1 MRKEKV
7 MKKRMI
13 AWLLCAC
20 MTFTAAP
27 EMLLADVAAKGQ
39 QTQEENSPS
48 ENNSVK
54 IQTGDQENES
64 DQEDE
69 KSAGSEHIE
78 TETGRSEEKTQNSE
92 RLTEE
97 KEEWENQEQ
106 TEITEETEI
115 AESEQTEESVETE
128 LTEETEGIEESEVSE
143 ETEVVTEETESIEL
157 TAEEQEQ
164 IEQEIIDEISVFSAS
179 SSYNITE
186 EQLYMLAPSYLNNK
200 AYDDIIAKCGDMSL
214 DAINSVSATDETVA
228 SFMYS
233 IKTGSSVLWKEF
245 WSKCNLG
252 DNTYESFEKQAA
264 REVVYEYLQANQDLT
279 KTAGKVEENLKV
291 VNKVYDFLKDKDKE
305 AYRKTLVENNKNKL
319 MSDEKIGEMVDG
331 LYENMDLFM
340 KFTNDTNEIFLMV
353 SGMIEIQE
361 IEVQAIDDLMIIH
374 EHVKDPSIYNELIAL
389 RNEIVENP
397 AQYIVDHYLSDKV
410 LSALQKEAKKA
421 AGSIVSGM
429 FDYSSL
435 PWGIVNKAAGMIA
448 SVYERYNPSVSD
460 IVYSSLLY
468 QYWMDSNR
476 AVAHYQH
483 LFYTGKGTTDD
494 MRYLEAAVNFNA
506 ACTKML
512 LSKSKNLVKS
522 RDKRLYSK
530 MDCWESSMGSEVNYE
545 LYINSC
551 LSNATKAVNDGTL
564 TIRDDSAT
572 IRDNHGNVI
581 DENYDSTAS
590 IKAKFA
596 AIQSQYKPNAG
607 QTWNGD
613 WGGAIQCF
621 GFARMIFYQLF
632 GCNMPNRY
640 YGNAKYKYQS
650 EENVDLVGQI
660 SGSSVTTD
668 SVKNLLQQGKLG
680 DIIQACGSGNGGQHT
695 MVFVSADDNG
705 VTVYDCN
712 ARLSASEPAC
722 VIHQWTIKW
731 STWASYYGSG
741 DSSSENGISLYR
753 ASNYAQIYGDGDGM
767 FYDDSVNFVIEN
779 GVLKKYNGWQTFVE
793 IPDTVTAIGDEAFKN
808 NTSMV
813 SVSIPDSVKSIG
825 DSAFYG
831 CTSLL
836 GVVIPDSV
844 EKIASYAFQ
853 KCSKLASVY
862 LPVNEKFTVIR
873 QLMFHSCTSL
883 KKIVIPDN
891 VTDIEGNAFAE
902 CTELS
907 SVTLSKNLKTMRWK
921 VFRNDNKLTEIEI
934 PKSLEECRYGVNSAS
949 IDGGAFEGC
958 ANLKTVTFEEGT
970 TEIAEG
976 LFAGC
981 TGIEQITIPDT
992 VTVIESGAFGGCINL
1007 TGIQIP
1013 DSVTEIQGHAFG
1025 YCSSLKTV
1033 KLSENLEGIG
1043 LYAFENCN
1051 VLKSIEIPDSVTAI
1065 DGNAFAECT
1074 ELSSV
1079 TLSKNLKTMRWKVF
1093 RNDNKLTEIEIPKSL
1108 EECRY
1113 GVNSASIDGG
1123 AFEGCANLKT
1133 VTFEEGTT
1141 EIAEGLFAGC
1151 TGIEQITIPDTV
1163 TVIESGAFGGCI
1175 NLTGIQIPDSVTEI
1189 QGHAF
1194 GYCSSLKTV
1203 KLSENLEGIGLY
1215 AFENCNVLKSI
1226 EIPDS
1231 VTAIDGNAFAECTE
1245 LSSVTLS
1252 KNLKTMR
1259 WKVFR
1264 NDNKLTEIE
1273 IPKSL
1278 EECRYSVNSASIDGG
1293 PFEGCANLKTITFEE
1308 GTTEIAEGLFAGCTG
1323 IEQIKIPNT
1332 VTVIESG
1339 AFGGCINLKEI
1350 DVPNSVTEIQRSAF
1364 EYCSSLRTAKLSENL
1379 KSIGMYS
1386 FNNCTSLTEVHLSD
1400 ILKEIPA
1407 STFSGCKKLTT
1418 INFPST
1424 LTTIGDSAFY
1434 GCESLPEAILPSG
1447 VEKIESNAFKN
1458 CKSLKKAV
1466 VPDTVSSIGSS
1477 AFYGCEALTDITLG
1491 SKLKKIDSQTFYGCT
1506 ALPSIVIPYNVT
1518 TIGDSAFVN
1527 CTKLTQI
1534 TVPRNTTSIES
1545 NAFSYPRKMTMYG
1558 PSGCYAQTYAN
1569 GKGIKYVAQ
1578 DIHATSIRLDI
1589 TNKTAEYYDE
1599 FQLTATI
1606 APQNFTDAVT
1616 WTSSNE
1622 DVATVSD
1629 TGYVE
1634 VCGVGTA
1641 VITVTAGNVKAACTV
1656 TVPQLIDWIEFDE
1669 DEIEL
1674 KSGETYQLRPD
1685 ISPSNA
1691 TNKKLKY
1698 TSSDTKVAEVSA
1710 SGLVTAKSEGEA
1722 RIRAA
1727 ATDGSDEYAVCYVT
1741 VTGKAKVTG
1750 ITLNQTSATLGRGKK
1765 LALKTAISPSYA
1777 SNKKVVWKSANTK
1790 VATVDG
1796 SGNVTAKAP
1805 GRTKITVTSA
1815 ENSSYQASC
1824 TVTVPYNIT
1833 YKLNKGKNNAS
1844 NPSTYYGKKITLK
1857 NPSRKGYTFA
1867 GWYTDAKFKKKIK
1880 TIESS
1885 AKCDYTLYAKWT
1897 KVNVAKVSITSA
1909 KNSKSKQILLKYK
1922 KISGIK
1928 GYEISYSTDKKFKKA
1943 VTRKNTTKTSYTI
1956 SKLKKGKT
1964 YYVRIRAYKVDS
1976 TGKKVYG
1983 KYTSVKKVKVS
1994 K

>member
-39 QTQEENSPS
+39 QTQE
-48 ENNSVK
+48 
-54 IQTGDQENES
+54 
-64 DQEDE
+64 DE
-69 KSAGSEHIE
+69 KSAGTGQTE
-78 TETGRSEEKTQNSE
+78 TETDRLEEEDQNSE
-92 RLTEE
+92 KLTEE
-97 KEEWENQEQ
+97 KEEIENQEQ
-106 TEITEETEI
+106 TEITEETETT
-115 AESEQTEESVETE
+115 ESESTEETVETE

-214 DAINSVSATDETVA
+214 EAINSVSATDETVA

-233 IKTGSSVLWKEF
+233 IKTGSSVLWSEF

-264 REVVYEYLQANQDLT
+264 RKVVYEYLQANQNLT
-279 KTAGKVEENLKV
+279 KTAGEVEKNLKV

-319 MSDEKIGEMVDG
+319 LSDEKIGEMVDG
-331 LYENMDLFM
+331 LYENMDMFM

-397 AQYIVDHYLSDKV
+397 AQYIVDHYMSDKV
-410 LSALQKEAKKA
+410 LSVLQKEAKKA
-421 AGSIVSGM
+421 AGSIVSGV

-448 SVYERYNPSVSD
+448 SVYECYNPSVSD

-551 LSNATKAVNDGTL
+551 LSNATKAVKDGTL
-564 TIRDDSAT
+564 TIKDDSAT
-572 IRDNHGNVI
+572 IRDNNGNVI

-596 AIQSQYKPNAG
+596 AIQSQYKPNVG

-621 GFARMIFYQLF
+621 GFARMVFYQLF

-668 SVKNLLQQGKLG
+668 SAKNLLQQGKLG

-793 IPDTVTAIGDEAFKN
+793 IPDTVTSIGDEAFKN

-844 EKIASYAFQ
+844 EKTGRCAFQ
-853 KCSKLASVY
+853 KCSKLASAY
-862 LPVNEKFTVIR
+862 LPVNEKFTYMNAY
-873 QLMFHSCTSL
+873 MFESCTSL
-883 KKIVIPDN
+883 KKIEIPDN
-891 VTDIEGNAFAE
+891 VTGIDGAAFAE
-902 CTELS
+902 CKKLS
-907 SVTLSKNLKTMRWK
+907 DVVLSKNLKTMGWQ
-921 VFRNDNKLTEIEI
+921 VFGNDNKLTEIEI
-934 PKSLEECRYGVNSAS
+934 PKSLEECRYYRNNDS
-949 IDGGAFEGC
+949 IDGGTFDNC
-958 ANLKTVTFEEGT
+958 ANLKTVMFEDGT

-1007 TGIQIP
+1007 KEIVVP
-1013 DSVTEIQGHAFG
+1013 DNVTEIQSSAFE

-1033 KLSENLEGIG
+1033 KLSENLERIG
-1043 LYAFENCN
+1043 VYAFGDCD
-1051 VLKSIEIPDSVTAI
+1051 VLKSIKIPDSVLDI
-1065 DGNAFAECT
+1065 DGAAFAECK
-1074 ELSSV
+1074 ELSDV
-1079 TLSKNLKTMRWKVF
+1079 VLSKNLKTMGWQVF
-1093 RNDNKLTEIEIPKSL
+1093 GNDNKLTEIEIPKSL

-1113 GVNSASIDGG
+1113 YRNNDSIDGG
-1123 AFEGCANLKT
+1123 TFDNCANLKT
-1133 VTFEEGTT
+1133 VTFEERTT

-1151 TGIEQITIPDTV
+1151 TGIEQIRIPD
-1163 TVIESGAFGGCI
+1163 
-1175 NLTGIQIPDSVTEI
+1175 
-1189 QGHAF
+1189 
-1194 GYCSSLKTV
+1194 
-1203 KLSENLEGIGLY
+1203 
-1215 AFENCNVLKSI
+1215 
-1226 EIPDS
+1226 
-1231 VTAIDGNAFAECTE
+1231 
-1245 LSSVTLS
+1245 
-1252 KNLKTMR
+1252 
-1259 WKVFR
+1259 
-1264 NDNKLTEIE
+1264 
-1273 IPKSL
+1273 
-1278 EECRYSVNSASIDGG
+1278 
-1293 PFEGCANLKTITFEE
+1293 
-1308 GTTEIAEGLFAGCTG
+1308 
-1323 IEQIKIPNT
+1323 T

-1364 EYCSSLRTAKLSENL
+1364 EYCSSLKTAKLSENL

-1400 ILKEIPA
+1400 ILKEIP
-1407 STFSGCKKLTT
+1407 SNTFSGCKKLTT

-1727 ATDGSDEYAVCYVT
+1727 ETDGSDEYAVCYVT
-1741 VTGKAKVTG
+1741 VAGKAKVTG

-1765 LALKTAISPSYA
+1765 LALKAAISPSYA

-1897 KVNVAKVSITSA
+1897 KVNVAKVSITFA

>member
-39 QTQEENSPS
+39 QTQE
-48 ENNSVK
+48 
-54 IQTGDQENES
+54 
-64 DQEDE
+64 DE
-69 KSAGSEHIE
+69 KSAGTGQTE
-78 TETGRSEEKTQNSE
+78 TETDRLEEEDQNSE
-92 RLTEE
+92 KLTEE
-97 KEEWENQEQ
+97 KEEIENQEQ
-106 TEITEETEI
+106 TEITEETETT
-115 AESEQTEESVETE
+115 ESESTEETVETE

-214 DAINSVSATDETVA
+214 EAINSVSATDETVA

-233 IKTGSSVLWKEF
+233 IKTGSSVLWSEF

-264 REVVYEYLQANQDLT
+264 RKVVYEYLQANQNLT
-279 KTAGKVEENLKV
+279 KTAGEVEKNLKV

-319 MSDEKIGEMVDG
+319 LSDEKIGEMVDG
-331 LYENMDLFM
+331 LYENMDMFM

-397 AQYIVDHYLSDKV
+397 AQYIVDHYMSDKV
-410 LSALQKEAKKA
+410 LSVLQKEAKKA
-421 AGSIVSGM
+421 AGSIVSGV

-551 LSNATKAVNDGTL
+551 LSNATKAVKDGTL
-564 TIRDDSAT
+564 TIKDDSAT
-572 IRDNHGNVI
+572 IRDNNGNVI

-596 AIQSQYKPNAG
+596 AIQSQYKPNVG

-621 GFARMIFYQLF
+621 GFARMVFYQLF

-668 SVKNLLQQGKLG
+668 SAKNLLQQGKLG

-793 IPDTVTAIGDEAFKN
+793 IPDTVTSIGDEAFKN

-844 EKIASYAFQ
+844 EKTGRCAFQ
-853 KCSKLASVY
+853 KCSKLASAY
-862 LPVNEKFTVIR
+862 LPVNEKFTYMNAY
-873 QLMFHSCTSL
+873 MFESCTSL
-883 KKIVIPDN
+883 KKIEIPDN
-891 VTDIEGNAFAE
+891 VTGIDGAAFAE
-902 CTELS
+902 CKKLS
-907 SVTLSKNLKTMRWK
+907 DVVLSKNLKTMGWQ
-921 VFRNDNKLTEIEI
+921 VFGNDNKLTEIEI
-934 PKSLEECRYGVNSAS
+934 PKSLEECRYYRNNDS
-949 IDGGAFEGC
+949 IDGGTFDNC
-958 ANLKTVTFEEGT
+958 ANLKTVMFEDGT

-1007 TGIQIP
+1007 KEIVVP
-1013 DSVTEIQGHAFG
+1013 DNVTEIQSSAFE

-1033 KLSENLEGIG
+1033 KLSENLERIG
-1043 LYAFENCN
+1043 VYAFGDCD
-1051 VLKSIEIPDSVTAI
+1051 VLKSIKIPDSVLDI
-1065 DGNAFAECT
+1065 DGAAFAECK
-1074 ELSSV
+1074 ELSDV
-1079 TLSKNLKTMRWKVF
+1079 VLSKNLKTMGWQVF
-1093 RNDNKLTEIEIPKSL
+1093 GNDNKLTEIEIPKSL

-1113 GVNSASIDGG
+1113 YRNNDSIDGG
-1123 AFEGCANLKT
+1123 TFDNCANLKT
-1133 VTFEEGTT
+1133 VMFEDGTT

-1175 NLTGIQIPDSVTEI
+1175 NL
-1189 QGHAF
+1189 
-1194 GYCSSLKTV
+1194 
-1203 KLSENLEGIGLY
+1203 
-1215 AFENCNVLKSI
+1215 
-1226 EIPDS
+1226 
-1231 VTAIDGNAFAECTE
+1231 
-1245 LSSVTLS
+1245 
-1252 KNLKTMR
+1252 
-1259 WKVFR
+1259 
-1264 NDNKLTEIE
+1264 
-1273 IPKSL
+1273 
-1278 EECRYSVNSASIDGG
+1278 
-1293 PFEGCANLKTITFEE
+1293 
-1308 GTTEIAEGLFAGCTG
+1308 
-1323 IEQIKIPNT
+1323 
-1332 VTVIESG
+1332 
-1339 AFGGCINLKEI
+1339 KEI

-1364 EYCSSLRTAKLSENL
+1364 EYCSSLKTAKLSENL

-1400 ILKEIPA
+1400 ILKEIP
-1407 STFSGCKKLTT
+1407 SNTFSGCKKLTT

-1424 LTTIGDSAFY
+1424 LTTIEDSAFS

-1534 TVPRNTTSIES
+1534 TVPRNTASIES

-1765 LALKTAISPSYA
+1765 LALKAAISPSYA

>member
-1 MRKEKV
+1 

-39 QTQEENSPS
+39 QTQE
-48 ENNSVK
+48 
-54 IQTGDQENES
+54 
-64 DQEDE
+64 DE
-69 KSAGSEHIE
+69 KSAGTGQTE
-78 TETGRSEEKTQNSE
+78 TETDRLEEEDQNSE
-92 RLTEE
+92 KLTEE
-97 KEEWENQEQ
+97 KEEIENQEQ
-106 TEITEETEI
+106 TEITEETETT
-115 AESEQTEESVETE
+115 ESESTEETESAETE
-128 LTEETEGIEESEVSE
+128 LTEETEMIEESEAPE
-143 ETEVVTEETESIEL
+143 ETEDVTEETES
-157 TAEEQEQ
+157 AEE
-164 IEQEIIDEISVFSAS
+164 ILKRALSGDEISRIAWVEELITLFDLTVEEDNYPDNYYSDISADDSFYRDVMVACEYGMIDLAAGEEFRPEDAVTREFAAQTMNAMLGFVPETDSYTYQDTADVTYKEAAQVAIDRGWVTVSGDKFLPGQSLTTKEHDAMIADAKQVLSDAQIETGKENTCTFASGVVIVPEGTAVSIDVDGTVMIENCPVTITQGTTFAVYVNDIAMAYKAKSVQKEGTTTYITTSDAEDGAVLNVDQQGELDVDLTEFVPADEETYVVNNVAVTESKTRGISYDGNTLRADKTISISDDVTATVNVVISNMKVNYRLKNNDYYFTVSGDMEYSCNVKGDAFKDINHTLTLGAVPLGGIGMLTLAMEYNLSGEATLTVEKEFEAGFAYSDGFRVVGNSRKKGFSFSA
-179 SSYNITE
+179 E
-186 EQLYMLAPSYLNNK
+186 A
-200 AYDDIIAKCGDMSL
+200 
-214 DAINSVSATDETVA
+214 
-228 SFMYS
+228 
-233 IKTGSSVLWKEF
+233 
-245 WSKCNLG
+245 
-252 DNTYESFEKQAA
+252 
-264 REVVYEYLQANQDLT
+264 DLT
-279 KTAGKVEENLKV
+279 TGV
-291 VNKVYDFLKDKDKE
+291 
-305 AYRKTLVENNKNKL
+305 
-319 MSDEKIGEMVDG
+319 
-331 LYENMDLFM
+331 
-340 KFTNDTNEIFLMV
+340 
-353 SGMIEIQE
+353 
-361 IEVQAIDDLMIIH
+361 
-374 EHVKDPSIYNELIAL
+374 
-389 RNEIVENP
+389 
-397 AQYIVDHYLSDKV
+397 V
-410 LSALQKEAKKA
+410 LSAKA
-421 AGSIVSGM
+421 TLGIVSGDISAKAGARM
-429 FDYSSL
+429 NIKYVRYSSGT
-435 PWGIVNKAAGMIA
+435 PAYCVSQAAYLYA
-448 SVYERYNPSVSD
+448 SVGASAKIGVGILSKTFSKNIEIWGKDNSPVRVYYHIEDGVLRTSCTRGKEFITQGGWTSYWTSPGSRYFNPAGVGSYFDASAGTGGAVVPIYTYTLD
-460 IVYSSLLY
+460 
-468 QYWMDSNR
+468 DANR
-476 AVAHYQH
+476 ATI
-483 LFYTGKGTTDD
+483 TGYNGS
-494 MRYLEAAVNFNA
+494 AAA
-506 ACTKML
+506 
-512 LSKSKNLVKS
+512 
-522 RDKRLYSK
+522 
-530 MDCWESSMGSEVNYE
+530 
-545 LYINSC
+545 LYIPGEI
-551 LSNATKAVNDGTL
+551 DG
-564 TIRDDSAT
+564 
-572 IRDNHGNVI
+572 HEV
-581 DENYDSTAS
+581 
-590 IKAKFA
+590 
-596 AIQSQYKPNAG
+596 
-607 QTWNGD
+607 
-613 WGGAIQCF
+613 
-621 GFARMIFYQLF
+621 
-632 GCNMPNRY
+632 
-640 YGNAKYKYQS
+640 
-650 EENVDLVGQI
+650 V
-660 SGSSVTTD
+660 
-668 SVKNLLQQGKLG
+668 
-680 DIIQACGSGNGGQHT
+680 
-695 MVFVSADDNG
+695 
-705 VTVYDCN
+705 
-712 ARLSASEPAC
+712 
-722 VIHQWTIKW
+722 
-731 STWASYYGSG
+731 
-741 DSSSENGISLYR
+741 
-753 ASNYAQIYGDGDGM
+753 
-767 FYDDSVNFVIEN
+767 
-779 GVLKKYNGWQTFVE
+779 
-793 IPDTVTAIGDEAFKN
+793 AIGDGAFEDR
-808 NTSMV
+808 TDLRTVM
-813 SVSIPDSVKSIG
+813 IPDSVTEIG
-825 DSAFYG
+825 SCAFNN
-831 CTSLL
+831 CT
-836 GVVIPDSV
+836 
-844 EKIASYAFQ
+844 
-853 KCSKLASVY
+853 
-862 LPVNEKFTVIR
+862 N
-873 QLMFHSCTSL
+873 
-883 KKIVIPDN
+883 
-891 VTDIEGNAFAE
+891 
-902 CTELS
+902 LS
-907 SVTLSKNLKTMRWK
+907 NVTLSQNLKYMEGRAFGSCEKITK
-921 VFRNDNKLTEIEI
+921 IEI
-934 PKSLEECRYGVNSAS
+934 PKSLEWCGSTLYDYGPFG
-949 IDGGAFEGC
+949 DCTG
-958 ANLKTVTFEEGT
+958 LKTVIFENGT
-970 TEIAEG
+970 TEISSH
-976 LFAGC
+976 LFEKC
-981 TGIEQITIPDT
+981 TGLE
-992 VTVIESGAFGGCINL
+992 EIN
-1007 TGIQIP
+1007 IP
-1013 DSVTEIQGHAFG
+1013 DSVTEIEDSAFSG
-1025 YCSSLKTV
+1025 CVNLSKVNIPDTV
-1033 KLSENLEGIG
+1033 TIIGEYAFDSCTNLTAVTLSENLEHMGG
-1043 LYAFENCN
+1043 KAFGSCE
-1051 VLKSIEIPDSVTAI
+1051 KIT
-1065 DGNAFAECT
+1065 
-1074 ELSSV
+1074 
-1079 TLSKNLKTMRWKVF
+1079 K
-1093 RNDNKLTEIEIPKSL
+1093 IEIPKSL
-1108 EECRY
+1108 EWCDSTLYDY
-1113 GVNSASIDGG
+1113 GPFGDCTG
-1123 AFEGCANLKT
+1123 LKT
-1133 VTFEEGTT
+1133 VIFENGTT
-1141 EIAEGLFAGC
+1141 EISSHLFEKC
-1151 TGIEQITIPDTV
+1151 TG
-1163 TVIESGAFGGCI
+1163 
-1175 NLTGIQIPDSVTEI
+1175 
-1189 QGHAF
+1189 
-1194 GYCSSLKTV
+1194 
-1203 KLSENLEGIGLY
+1203 
-1215 AFENCNVLKSI
+1215 
-1226 EIPDS
+1226 
-1231 VTAIDGNAFAECTE
+1231 
-1245 LSSVTLS
+1245 
-1252 KNLKTMR
+1252 
-1259 WKVFR
+1259 
-1264 NDNKLTEIE
+1264 
-1273 IPKSL
+1273 L
-1278 EECRYSVNSASIDGG
+1278 EEIN
-1293 PFEGCANLKTITFEE
+1293 
-1308 GTTEIAEGLFAGCTG
+1308 
-1323 IEQIKIPNT
+1323 IPNT
-1332 VTVIESG
+1332 VTVIE
-1339 AFGGCINLKEI
+1339 N
-1350 DVPNSVTEIQRSAF
+1350 SAF
-1364 EYCSSLRTAKLSENL
+1364 SGCTKLEQVNFSNKLTKIESYGFSDCTSLKKITVPDSIN
-1379 KSIGMYS
+1379 SIGNS
-1386 FNNCTSLTEVHLSD
+1386 IFQNCTSLTEVHLSNA
-1400 ILKEIPA
+1400 LKEI
-1407 STFSGCKKLTT
+1407 SSNTFNGCKKLTT

-1741 VTGKAKVTG
+1741 VAGKAKVTG

-1765 LALKTAISPSYA
+1765 LALKAAISPSYA

>member
-39 QTQEENSPS
+39 QTQE
-48 ENNSVK
+48 
-54 IQTGDQENES
+54 
-64 DQEDE
+64 DE
-69 KSAGSEHIE
+69 KSAGTGQTE
-78 TETGRSEEKTQNSE
+78 TETDRLEEEDQNSE
-92 RLTEE
+92 KLTEE
-97 KEEWENQEQ
+97 KEEIENQEQ
-106 TEITEETEI
+106 TEITEETETT
-115 AESEQTEESVETE
+115 ESESTEETVETE

-214 DAINSVSATDETVA
+214 EAINSVSATDETVA

-233 IKTGSSVLWKEF
+233 IKTGSSVLWSEF

-264 REVVYEYLQANQDLT
+264 RKVVYEYLQANQNLT
-279 KTAGKVEENLKV
+279 KTAGEVEKNLKV

-319 MSDEKIGEMVDG
+319 LSDEKIGEMVDG
-331 LYENMDLFM
+331 LYENMDMFM

-397 AQYIVDHYLSDKV
+397 AQYIVDHYMSDKV
-410 LSALQKEAKKA
+410 LSVLQKEAKKA
-421 AGSIVSGM
+421 AGSIVSGV

-448 SVYERYNPSVSD
+448 SVYECYNPSVSD

-551 LSNATKAVNDGTL
+551 LSNATKAVKDGTL
-564 TIRDDSAT
+564 TIKDDSAT
-572 IRDNHGNVI
+572 IRDNNGNVI

-596 AIQSQYKPNAG
+596 AIQSQYKPNVG

-621 GFARMIFYQLF
+621 GFARMVFYQLF

-668 SVKNLLQQGKLG
+668 SAKNLLQQGKLG

-793 IPDTVTAIGDEAFKN
+793 IPDTVTSIGDEAFKN

-844 EKIASYAFQ
+844 EKTGRCAFQ
-853 KCSKLASVY
+853 KCSKLASAY
-862 LPVNEKFTVIR
+862 LPVNEKFTYMNAY
-873 QLMFHSCTSL
+873 MFESCTSL
-883 KKIVIPDN
+883 KKIEIPDN
-891 VTDIEGNAFAE
+891 VTGIDGAAFAE
-902 CTELS
+902 CKKLS
-907 SVTLSKNLKTMRWK
+907 DVVLSKNLKTMGWQ
-921 VFRNDNKLTEIEI
+921 VFGNDNKLTEIEI
-934 PKSLEECRYGVNSAS
+934 PKSLEECRYYRNNDS
-949 IDGGAFEGC
+949 IDGGTFDNC
-958 ANLKTVTFEEGT
+958 ANLKTVMFEDGT

-1007 TGIQIP
+1007 KEIVVP
-1013 DSVTEIQGHAFG
+1013 DNVTEIQSSAFE

-1033 KLSENLEGIG
+1033 KLSENLERIG
-1043 LYAFENCN
+1043 VYAFGDCD
-1051 VLKSIEIPDSVTAI
+1051 VLKSIKIPDSVLDI
-1065 DGNAFAECT
+1065 DGAAFAECK
-1074 ELSSV
+1074 ELSDV
-1079 TLSKNLKTMRWKVF
+1079 VLSKNLKTMGWQVF
-1093 RNDNKLTEIEIPKSL
+1093 GNDNKLTEIEIPKSL

-1113 GVNSASIDGG
+1113 YRNNDSIDGG
-1123 AFEGCANLKT
+1123 TFDNCANLKT
-1133 VTFEEGTT
+1133 VTFEERTT

-1151 TGIEQITIPDTV
+1151 TGIEQIRIPD
-1163 TVIESGAFGGCI
+1163 
-1175 NLTGIQIPDSVTEI
+1175 
-1189 QGHAF
+1189 
-1194 GYCSSLKTV
+1194 
-1203 KLSENLEGIGLY
+1203 
-1215 AFENCNVLKSI
+1215 
-1226 EIPDS
+1226 
-1231 VTAIDGNAFAECTE
+1231 
-1245 LSSVTLS
+1245 
-1252 KNLKTMR
+1252 
-1259 WKVFR
+1259 
-1264 NDNKLTEIE
+1264 
-1273 IPKSL
+1273 
-1278 EECRYSVNSASIDGG
+1278 
-1293 PFEGCANLKTITFEE
+1293 
-1308 GTTEIAEGLFAGCTG
+1308 
-1323 IEQIKIPNT
+1323 T

-1364 EYCSSLRTAKLSENL
+1364 EYCSSLKTAKLSENL

-1400 ILKEIPA
+1400 ILKEIP
-1407 STFSGCKKLTT
+1407 SNTFSGCKKLTT

-1534 TVPRNTTSIES
+1534 TVPRNTASIES
-1545 NAFSYPRKMTMYG
+1545 NVFSYPRKMTMYG

-1765 LALKTAISPSYA
+1765 LALKAAISPSYA

>member
-1 MRKEKV
+1 

-20 MTFTAAP
+20 MTLTAAP
-27 EMLLADVAAKGQ
+27 EMLLADVAGNAQ
-39 QTQEENSPS
+39 QTQEENSFR
-48 ENNSVK
+48 EKGTVET
-54 IQTGDQENES
+54 QTAEQD
-64 DQEDE
+64 DE
-69 KSAGSEHIE
+69 KSTVTEKKETDQADEEDHNAGHLAEEESGAVE
-78 TETGRSEEKTQNSE
+78 TEIV
-92 RLTEE
+92 TEE
-97 KEEWENQEQ
+97 AEDSDA
-106 TEITEETEI
+106 EIVTEETEI
-115 AESEQTEESVETE
+115 NESESAGNVWTSESEVMEDSETGIVTEETAETEQVETE
-128 LTEETEGIEESEVSE
+128 T
-143 ETEVVTEETESIEL
+143 VTEETESIEL

-164 IEQEIIDEISVFSAS
+164 IEQEVMDEISFFSAS
-179 SSYNITE
+179 DSYSLTE
-186 EQLYMLAPSYLNNK
+186 EQLCMLAPSYLNNQS
-200 AYDDIIAKCGDMSL
+200 YDDIIAKCGDMSL
-214 DAINSVSATDETVA
+214 EAINSVSATDETVA

-233 IKTGSSVLWKEF
+233 IKTGSSVLWSEF

-264 REVVYEYLQANQDLT
+264 RKVVYEYLQANQNLT
-279 KTAGKVEENLKV
+279 KTAGEVEKNLKV

-319 MSDEKIGEMVDG
+319 LSDEKIGEMVDG
-331 LYENMDLFM
+331 LYENMDMFM

-397 AQYIVDHYLSDKV
+397 AQYIVDHYMSDKV

-429 FDYSSL
+429 FDYCSL

-483 LFYTGKGTTDD
+483 LFYTGKGTKDD
-494 MRYLEAAVNFNA
+494 IRYLEAAVNFNA

-512 LSKSKNLVKS
+512 LSKSKNLVKN
-522 RDKRLYSK
+522 RDKRLYTK

-551 LSNATKAVNDGTL
+551 LSNATKAVQAGTL
-564 TIRDDSAT
+564 TIKDDSAT
-572 IRDNHGNVI
+572 IRDNNGTVI

-596 AIQSQYKPNAG
+596 VIQNQYKPNAG

-621 GFARMIFYQLF
+621 GFARMVFYQLF

-668 SVKNLLQQGKLG
+668 SAKNLLQQGKLG

-731 STWASYYGSG
+731 STWASYYGTS

-793 IPDTVTAIGDEAFKN
+793 IPDTVTSIGDEAFKN

-844 EKIASYAFQ
+844 EKTGRCAFQ
-853 KCSKLASVY
+853 KCSKLASAY
-862 LPVNEKFTVIR
+862 LPVNEKLTVINTGTFYEC
-873 QLMFHSCTSL
+873 MSL
-883 KKIVIPDN
+883 KEIIVPDN
-891 VTDIEGNAFAE
+891 IVKIEFDAFYN
-902 CTELS
+902 CRNLKNID
-907 SVTLSKNLKTMRWK
+907 LSKNLITVGYN
-921 VFRNDNKLTEIEI
+921 VFGNCKSISKIEI
-934 PKSLEECRYGVNSAS
+934 PKSLKNFDSTWGSGTNTKYGVF
-949 IDGGAFEGC
+949 GGC
-958 ANLKTVTFEEGT
+958 SNLKTVKFEEGST
-970 TEIAEG
+970 IVCPALFMGCDGIEEIELPDTITKIGNSAFKSCKNLNKVIISESVTEIDNQAFAECSG
-976 LFAGC
+976 LIDVEMQE
-981 TGIEQITIPDT
+981 GINKICSRAFYKCGKIT
-992 VTVIESGAFGGCINL
+992 SIN
-1007 TGIQIP
+1007 IP
-1013 DSVTEIQGHAFG
+1013 DSVETIEFEAF
-1025 YCSSLKTV
+1025 YQCDKLENI
-1033 KLSENLEGIG
+1033 KLSENLTIVGYGVFGDCISIG
-1043 LYAFENCN
+1043 
-1051 VLKSIEIPDSVTAI
+1051 KIEIPRTLKGFNTSW
-1065 DGNAFAECT
+1065 G
-1074 ELSSV
+1074 SS
-1079 TLSKNLKTMRWKVF
+1079 TNTS
-1093 RNDNKLTEIEIPKSL
+1093 
-1108 EECRY
+1108 Y
-1113 GVNSASIDGG
+1113 GVFGG
-1123 AFEGCANLKT
+1123 CSNLKT
-1133 VTFEEGTT
+1133 VKFEEGSTVVCAALFMGCDGIEKIELPNTIT
-1141 EIAEGLFAGC
+1141 EIGDSSFRNCKNLVKI
-1151 TGIEQITIPDTV
+1151 TMNNGIDILEDFV
-1163 TVIESGAFGGCI
+1163 FKG
-1175 NLTGIQIPDSVTEI
+1175 
-1189 QGHAF
+1189 
-1194 GYCSSLKTV
+1194 CSSLT
-1203 KLSENLEGIGLY
+1203 
-1215 AFENCNVLKSI
+1215 
-1226 EIPDS
+1226 
-1231 VTAIDGNAFAECTE
+1231 TID
-1245 LSSVTLS
+1245 
-1252 KNLKTMR
+1252 
-1259 WKVFR
+1259 
-1264 NDNKLTEIE
+1264 
-1273 IPKSL
+1273 
-1278 EECRYSVNSASIDGG
+1278 
-1293 PFEGCANLKTITFEE
+1293 
-1308 GTTEIAEGLFAGCTG
+1308 
-1323 IEQIKIPNT
+1323 IPNT
-1332 VTVIESG
+1332 VKAIG
-1339 AFGGCINLKEI
+1339 
-1350 DVPNSVTEIQRSAF
+1350 
-1364 EYCSSLRTAKLSENL
+1364 SS
-1379 KSIGMYS
+1379 S
-1386 FNNCTSLTEVHLSD
+1386 FQGCTSLTEVHLSD

-1424 LTTIGDSAFY
+1424 LTTIGDFAFS
-1434 GCESLPEAILPSG
+1434 GCEFLPEAILPSG

-1458 CKSLKKAV
+1458 CKALKKAA

-1491 SKLKKIDSQTFYGCT
+1491 SKLKKIESQTFYGCIV
-1506 ALPSIVIPYNVT
+1506 LPSIVIPYNVT

-1534 TVPRNTTSIES
+1534 TVPRNTTSIAS
-1545 NAFSYPRKMTMYG
+1545 NAFSYPKKMTMYG
-1558 PSGCYAQTYAN
+1558 PSDCYAKTYAS
-1569 GKGIKYVAQ
+1569 GKGIKYVTQ
-1578 DIHATSIRLDI
+1578 DIHATSVSLDI
-1589 TNKTAEYYDE
+1589 TEKTAERYDD

-1606 APQNFTDAVT
+1606 APLNFTDAVV

-1622 DVATVSD
+1622 EVATVSD

-1634 VCGVGTA
+1634 ICGVGTA
-1641 VITVTAGNVKAACTV
+1641 VITVTAGNVKAACKI

-1674 KSGETYQLRPD
+1674 KAGQTYQLKPY
-1685 ISPSNA
+1685 ISPSDA

-1722 RIRAA
+1722 KIRAA

-1750 ITLNQTSATLGRGKK
+1750 ITLDRTSAEVKRGEKLTLNV
-1765 LALKTAISPSYA
+1765 TVSPSYA

-1790 VATVDG
+1790 IATVDANG
-1796 SGNVTAKAP
+1796 SVTAKAL

-1824 TVTVPYNIT
+1824 TVTVPYKIT

-1844 NPSTYYGKKITLK
+1844 NPSTYYGKKVTLK
-1857 NPSRKGYTFA
+1857 NPSRKGYAFA
-1867 GWYTDAKFKKKIK
+1867 GWYTDAKFKKKI
-1880 TIESS
+1880 TSISNS
-1885 AKCDYTLYAKWT
+1885 AKSDYILYAKWT
-1897 KVNVAKVSITSA
+1897 KVKVAKASLTSA

-1922 KISGIK
+1922 KVSGAK
-1928 GYEISYSTDKKFKKA
+1928 GYEISYSTNKKFKKV
-1943 VTRKNTTKTSYTI
+1943 VTKKNTAKTSYTI
-1956 SKLKKGKT
+1956 SKLKKGKI
-1964 YYVRIRAYKVDS
+1964 YYVRIRAYRMDS

-1983 KYTSVKKVKVS
+1983 KYSSMKKVKVS

>member
-1 MRKEKV
+1 

-39 QTQEENSPS
+39 QTQE
-48 ENNSVK
+48 
-54 IQTGDQENES
+54 
-64 DQEDE
+64 DE
-69 KSAGSEHIE
+69 KSAGTGQTE
-78 TETGRSEEKTQNSE
+78 TETDRLEEEDQNSE
-92 RLTEE
+92 KLTEE
-97 KEEWENQEQ
+97 KEEIENQEQ
-106 TEITEETEI
+106 TEITEETETT
-115 AESEQTEESVETE
+115 ESESTEETVETE

-214 DAINSVSATDETVA
+214 EAINSVSATDETVA

-233 IKTGSSVLWKEF
+233 IKTGSSVLWSEF

-264 REVVYEYLQANQDLT
+264 RKVVYEYLQANQNLT
-279 KTAGKVEENLKV
+279 KTAGEVEKNLKV

-319 MSDEKIGEMVDG
+319 LSDEKIGEMVDG
-331 LYENMDLFM
+331 LYENMDMFM

-397 AQYIVDHYLSDKV
+397 AQYIVDHYMSDKV
-410 LSALQKEAKKA
+410 LSVLQKEAKKA
-421 AGSIVSGM
+421 AGSIVSGV

-448 SVYERYNPSVSD
+448 SVYECYNPSVSD

-551 LSNATKAVNDGTL
+551 LSNATKAVKDGTL
-564 TIRDDSAT
+564 TIKDDSAT
-572 IRDNHGNVI
+572 IRDNNGNVI

-596 AIQSQYKPNAG
+596 AIQSQYKPNVG

-621 GFARMIFYQLF
+621 GFARMVFYQLF

-668 SVKNLLQQGKLG
+668 SAKNLLQQGKLG

-793 IPDTVTAIGDEAFKN
+793 IPDTVTSIGDEAFKN

-844 EKIASYAFQ
+844 EKTGRCAFQ
-853 KCSKLASVY
+853 KCSKLASAY
-862 LPVNEKFTVIR
+862 LPVNEKFTYMNAY
-873 QLMFHSCTSL
+873 MFESCTSL
-883 KKIVIPDN
+883 KKIEIPDN
-891 VTDIEGNAFAE
+891 VTGIDGAAFAE
-902 CTELS
+902 CKKLS
-907 SVTLSKNLKTMRWK
+907 DVVLSKNLKTMGWQ
-921 VFRNDNKLTEIEI
+921 VFGNDNKLTEIEI
-934 PKSLEECRYGVNSAS
+934 PKSLEECRYYRNNDS
-949 IDGGAFEGC
+949 IDGGTFDNC
-958 ANLKTVTFEEGT
+958 ANLKTVMFEDGT

-1007 TGIQIP
+1007 KEIVVP
-1013 DSVTEIQGHAFG
+1013 DNVTEIQSSAFE

-1033 KLSENLEGIG
+1033 KLSENLERIG
-1043 LYAFENCN
+1043 VYAFGDCD
-1051 VLKSIEIPDSVTAI
+1051 VLKSIKIPDSVLDI
-1065 DGNAFAECT
+1065 DGAAFAECK
-1074 ELSSV
+1074 ELSDV
-1079 TLSKNLKTMRWKVF
+1079 VLSKNLKTMGWQVF
-1093 RNDNKLTEIEIPKSL
+1093 GNDNKLTEIEIPKSL

-1113 GVNSASIDGG
+1113 YRNNDSIDGG
-1123 AFEGCANLKT
+1123 TFDNCANLKT
-1133 VTFEEGTT
+1133 VMFEDGTT

-1175 NLTGIQIPDSVTEI
+1175 NL
-1189 QGHAF
+1189 
-1194 GYCSSLKTV
+1194 
-1203 KLSENLEGIGLY
+1203 
-1215 AFENCNVLKSI
+1215 
-1226 EIPDS
+1226 
-1231 VTAIDGNAFAECTE
+1231 
-1245 LSSVTLS
+1245 
-1252 KNLKTMR
+1252 
-1259 WKVFR
+1259 
-1264 NDNKLTEIE
+1264 
-1273 IPKSL
+1273 
-1278 EECRYSVNSASIDGG
+1278 
-1293 PFEGCANLKTITFEE
+1293 
-1308 GTTEIAEGLFAGCTG
+1308 
-1323 IEQIKIPNT
+1323 
-1332 VTVIESG
+1332 
-1339 AFGGCINLKEI
+1339 KEI

-1364 EYCSSLRTAKLSENL
+1364 EYCSSLKTAKLSENL

-1400 ILKEIPA
+1400 ILKEIP
-1407 STFSGCKKLTT
+1407 SNTFSGCKKLTT

-1741 VTGKAKVTG
+1741 VAGKAKVTG

-1765 LALKTAISPSYA
+1765 LALKAAISPSYA

>member
-39 QTQEENSPS
+39 QTQE
-48 ENNSVK
+48 
-54 IQTGDQENES
+54 
-64 DQEDE
+64 DE
-69 KSAGSEHIE
+69 KSAGTGQTE
-78 TETGRSEEKTQNSE
+78 TETDRLEEEDQNSE
-92 RLTEE
+92 KLTEE
-97 KEEWENQEQ
+97 KEEIENQEQ
-106 TEITEETEI
+106 TEITEETETT
-115 AESEQTEESVETE
+115 ESESTEETVETE

-214 DAINSVSATDETVA
+214 EAINSVSATDETVA

-233 IKTGSSVLWKEF
+233 IKTGSSVLWSEF

-264 REVVYEYLQANQDLT
+264 RKVVYEYLQANQNLT
-279 KTAGKVEENLKV
+279 KTAGEVEKNLKV

-319 MSDEKIGEMVDG
+319 LSDEKIGEMVDG
-331 LYENMDLFM
+331 LYENMDMFM

-397 AQYIVDHYLSDKV
+397 AQYIVDHYMSDKV
-410 LSALQKEAKKA
+410 LSVLQKEAKKA
-421 AGSIVSGM
+421 AGSIVSGV

-448 SVYERYNPSVSD
+448 SVYECYNPSVSD

-551 LSNATKAVNDGTL
+551 LSNATKAVKDGTL
-564 TIRDDSAT
+564 TIKDDSAT
-572 IRDNHGNVI
+572 IRDNNGNVI

-596 AIQSQYKPNAG
+596 AIQSQYKPNVG

-621 GFARMIFYQLF
+621 GFARMVFYQLF

-668 SVKNLLQQGKLG
+668 SAKNLLQQGKLG

-793 IPDTVTAIGDEAFKN
+793 IPDTVTSIGDEAFKN

-844 EKIASYAFQ
+844 EKTGRCAFQ
-853 KCSKLASVY
+853 KCSKLASAY
-862 LPVNEKFTVIR
+862 LPVNEKFTYMNAY
-873 QLMFHSCTSL
+873 MFESCTSL
-883 KKIVIPDN
+883 KKIEIPDN
-891 VTDIEGNAFAE
+891 VTGIDGAAFAE
-902 CTELS
+902 CKKLS
-907 SVTLSKNLKTMRWK
+907 DVVLSKNLKTMGWQ
-921 VFRNDNKLTEIEI
+921 VFGNDNKLTEIEI
-934 PKSLEECRYGVNSAS
+934 PKSLEECRYYRNNDS
-949 IDGGAFEGC
+949 IDGGTFDNC
-958 ANLKTVTFEEGT
+958 ANLKTVMFEDGT

-976 LFAGC
+976 LFVGC
-981 TGIEQITIPDT
+981 TGIEQITIPD
-992 VTVIESGAFGGCINL
+992 
-1007 TGIQIP
+1007 
-1013 DSVTEIQGHAFG
+1013 
-1025 YCSSLKTV
+1025 
-1033 KLSENLEGIG
+1033 
-1043 LYAFENCN
+1043 
-1051 VLKSIEIPDSVTAI
+1051 
-1065 DGNAFAECT
+1065 
-1074 ELSSV
+1074 
-1079 TLSKNLKTMRWKVF
+1079 
-1093 RNDNKLTEIEIPKSL
+1093 
-1108 EECRY
+1108 
-1113 GVNSASIDGG
+1113 
-1123 AFEGCANLKT
+1123 
-1133 VTFEEGTT
+1133 
-1141 EIAEGLFAGC
+1141 
-1151 TGIEQITIPDTV
+1151 
-1163 TVIESGAFGGCI
+1163 
-1175 NLTGIQIPDSVTEI
+1175 
-1189 QGHAF
+1189 
-1194 GYCSSLKTV
+1194 
-1203 KLSENLEGIGLY
+1203 
-1215 AFENCNVLKSI
+1215 
-1226 EIPDS
+1226 
-1231 VTAIDGNAFAECTE
+1231 
-1245 LSSVTLS
+1245 
-1252 KNLKTMR
+1252 
-1259 WKVFR
+1259 
-1264 NDNKLTEIE
+1264 
-1273 IPKSL
+1273 
-1278 EECRYSVNSASIDGG
+1278 
-1293 PFEGCANLKTITFEE
+1293 
-1308 GTTEIAEGLFAGCTG
+1308 
-1323 IEQIKIPNT
+1323 T

-1364 EYCSSLRTAKLSENL
+1364 EYCSSLKTAKLSENL

-1400 ILKEIPA
+1400 ILKEIP
-1407 STFSGCKKLTT
+1407 SNTFSGCKKLTT

-1534 TVPRNTTSIES
+1534 TVPRNTASIES

-1765 LALKTAISPSYA
+1765 LALKAAISPSYA

>member
-39 QTQEENSPS
+39 QTQE
-48 ENNSVK
+48 
-54 IQTGDQENES
+54 
-64 DQEDE
+64 DE
-69 KSAGSEHIE
+69 KSAGTGQTE
-78 TETGRSEEKTQNSE
+78 TETDRLEEEDQNSE
-92 RLTEE
+92 KLTEE
-97 KEEWENQEQ
+97 KEEIENQEQ
-106 TEITEETEI
+106 TEITEETETT
-115 AESEQTEESVETE
+115 ESESTEETVETE

-214 DAINSVSATDETVA
+214 EAINSVSATDETVA

-233 IKTGSSVLWKEF
+233 IKTGSSVLWSEF

-264 REVVYEYLQANQDLT
+264 RKVVYEYLQANQNLT
-279 KTAGKVEENLKV
+279 KTAGEVEKNLKV

-319 MSDEKIGEMVDG
+319 LSDEKIGEMVDG
-331 LYENMDLFM
+331 LYENMDMFM

-397 AQYIVDHYLSDKV
+397 AQYIVDHYMSDKV
-410 LSALQKEAKKA
+410 LSVLQKEAKKA
-421 AGSIVSGM
+421 AGSIVSGV

-448 SVYERYNPSVSD
+448 SVYECYNPSVSD

-551 LSNATKAVNDGTL
+551 LSNATKAVKDGTL
-564 TIRDDSAT
+564 TIKDDSAT
-572 IRDNHGNVI
+572 IRDNNGNVI

-596 AIQSQYKPNAG
+596 AIQSQYKPNVG

-621 GFARMIFYQLF
+621 GFARMVFYQLF

-668 SVKNLLQQGKLG
+668 SAKNLLQQGKLG

-793 IPDTVTAIGDEAFKN
+793 IPDTVTSIGDEAFKN

-844 EKIASYAFQ
+844 EKTGRCAFQ
-853 KCSKLASVY
+853 KCSKLASAY
-862 LPVNEKFTVIR
+862 LPVNEKFTYMNAY
-873 QLMFHSCTSL
+873 MFESCTSL
-883 KKIVIPDN
+883 KKIEIPDN
-891 VTDIEGNAFAE
+891 VTGIDGAAFAE
-902 CTELS
+902 CKKLS
-907 SVTLSKNLKTMRWK
+907 DVVLSKNLKTMGWQ
-921 VFRNDNKLTEIEI
+921 VFGNDNKLTEIEI
-934 PKSLEECRYGVNSAS
+934 PKSLEECRYYRNNDS
-949 IDGGAFEGC
+949 IDGGTFDNC
-958 ANLKTVTFEEGT
+958 ANLKTVTFEERT

-1007 TGIQIP
+1007 KEIVVP
-1013 DSVTEIQGHAFG
+1013 DNVTEIQSSAFE

-1033 KLSENLEGIG
+1033 KLSENLERIG
-1043 LYAFENCN
+1043 VYAFGDCD
-1051 VLKSIEIPDSVTAI
+1051 VLKSIKIPDSVLDI
-1065 DGNAFAECT
+1065 DGAAFAECK
-1074 ELSSV
+1074 ELSDV
-1079 TLSKNLKTMRWKVF
+1079 VLSKNLKTMGWQVF
-1093 RNDNKLTEIEIPKSL
+1093 GNDNKLTEIEIPKSL

-1113 GVNSASIDGG
+1113 YRNNDSIDGG
-1123 AFEGCANLKT
+1123 TFDNCANLKT
-1133 VTFEEGTT
+1133 VTFEERTT

-1151 TGIEQITIPDTV
+1151 TGIEQITIPD
-1163 TVIESGAFGGCI
+1163 
-1175 NLTGIQIPDSVTEI
+1175 
-1189 QGHAF
+1189 
-1194 GYCSSLKTV
+1194 
-1203 KLSENLEGIGLY
+1203 
-1215 AFENCNVLKSI
+1215 
-1226 EIPDS
+1226 
-1231 VTAIDGNAFAECTE
+1231 
-1245 LSSVTLS
+1245 
-1252 KNLKTMR
+1252 
-1259 WKVFR
+1259 
-1264 NDNKLTEIE
+1264 
-1273 IPKSL
+1273 
-1278 EECRYSVNSASIDGG
+1278 
-1293 PFEGCANLKTITFEE
+1293 
-1308 GTTEIAEGLFAGCTG
+1308 
-1323 IEQIKIPNT
+1323 T

-1364 EYCSSLRTAKLSENL
+1364 EYCSSLKTAKLSENL

-1400 ILKEIPA
+1400 ILKEIP
-1407 STFSGCKKLTT
+1407 SNTFSGCKKLTT

-1741 VTGKAKVTG
+1741 VAGKAKVTG

-1765 LALKTAISPSYA
+1765 LALKAAISPSYA

-1897 KVNVAKVSITSA
+1897 KVNVAKVSITFA

>member
-106 TEITEETEI
+106 TEIAEETEI

-1123 AFEGCANLKT
+1123 
-1133 VTFEEGTT
+1133 
-1141 EIAEGLFAGC
+1141 
-1151 TGIEQITIPDTV
+1151 
-1163 TVIESGAFGGCI
+1163 
-1175 NLTGIQIPDSVTEI
+1175 
-1189 QGHAF
+1189 
-1194 GYCSSLKTV
+1194 
-1203 KLSENLEGIGLY
+1203 
-1215 AFENCNVLKSI
+1215 
-1226 EIPDS
+1226 
-1231 VTAIDGNAFAECTE
+1231 
-1245 LSSVTLS
+1245 
-1252 KNLKTMR
+1252 
-1259 WKVFR
+1259 
-1264 NDNKLTEIE
+1264 
-1273 IPKSL
+1273 
-1278 EECRYSVNSASIDGG
+1278 

>member
-1 MRKEKV
+1 

-54 IQTGDQENES
+54 IQTGEQENES

-128 LTEETEGIEESEVSE
+128 LIEETEGIEESEVSE

-214 DAINSVSATDETVA
+214 EAINSVSATDETVA

-233 IKTGSSVLWKEF
+233 IKTGSSVLWSEF

-264 REVVYEYLQANQDLT
+264 RKVVYEYLQANQNLT
-279 KTAGKVEENLKV
+279 KTAGEVEKNLKI

-374 EHVKDPSIYNELIAL
+374 EHVKDPSIYNELITL

-397 AQYIVDHYLSDKV
+397 AQYIVDHYMSDKV
-410 LSALQKEAKKA
+410 LSVLQKEAKKA
-421 AGSIVSGM
+421 AGSIVSGV
-429 FDYSSL
+429 FDYSNL

-448 SVYERYNPSVSD
+448 SVYEHYNPSVSD

-551 LSNATKAVNDGTL
+551 LSNATKAVKDGTL
-564 TIRDDSAT
+564 TIKDDSAT
-572 IRDNHGNVI
+572 IRDNNGNVI

-596 AIQSQYKPNAG
+596 AIQSQYKPNVG

-621 GFARMIFYQLF
+621 GFARMVFYQLF

-668 SVKNLLQQGKLG
+668 SAKNLLQQGKLG

-731 STWASYYGSG
+731 STWASYYGTS

-779 GVLKKYNGWQTFVE
+779 GVLKKYNGWQAFVE

-844 EKIASYAFQ
+844 EKTGRCAFQ
-853 KCSKLASVY
+853 KCSKLASAY
-862 LPVNEKFTVIR
+862 LPVNEKFTMIR
-873 QLMFHSCTSL
+873 QWMFYSCTSL

-907 SVTLSKNLKTMRWK
+907 SVTLSKNLKTMGWQ
-921 VFRNDNKLTEIEI
+921 VFGNDNKLNEIEI
-934 PKSLEECRYGVNSAS
+934 PKSLEECRYSVNSAG
-949 IDGGAFEGC
+949 IDGGAFDNC

-1007 TGIQIP
+1007 
-1013 DSVTEIQGHAFG
+1013 
-1025 YCSSLKTV
+1025 
-1033 KLSENLEGIG
+1033 
-1043 LYAFENCN
+1043 
-1051 VLKSIEIPDSVTAI
+1051 
-1065 DGNAFAECT
+1065 
-1074 ELSSV
+1074 
-1079 TLSKNLKTMRWKVF
+1079 
-1093 RNDNKLTEIEIPKSL
+1093 
-1108 EECRY
+1108 
-1113 GVNSASIDGG
+1113 
-1123 AFEGCANLKT
+1123 
-1133 VTFEEGTT
+1133 
-1141 EIAEGLFAGC
+1141 
-1151 TGIEQITIPDTV
+1151 
-1163 TVIESGAFGGCI
+1163 
-1175 NLTGIQIPDSVTEI
+1175 
-1189 QGHAF
+1189 
-1194 GYCSSLKTV
+1194 
-1203 KLSENLEGIGLY
+1203 
-1215 AFENCNVLKSI
+1215 
-1226 EIPDS
+1226 
-1231 VTAIDGNAFAECTE
+1231 
-1245 LSSVTLS
+1245 
-1252 KNLKTMR
+1252 
-1259 WKVFR
+1259 
-1264 NDNKLTEIE
+1264 
-1273 IPKSL
+1273 
-1278 EECRYSVNSASIDGG
+1278 
-1293 PFEGCANLKTITFEE
+1293 
-1308 GTTEIAEGLFAGCTG
+1308 
-1323 IEQIKIPNT
+1323 
-1332 VTVIESG
+1332 
-1339 AFGGCINLKEI
+1339 KEI
-1350 DVPNSVTEIQRSAF
+1350 TVPDNVTEIQRSAF
-1364 EYCSSLRTAKLSENL
+1364 EYCSSLKTAKLSGNL
-1379 KSIGMYS
+1379 ESIGVYA
-1386 FNNCTSLTEVHLSD
+1386 FDNCTSLTEVHLSN
-1400 ILKEIPA
+1400 IIKEIPS

-1424 LTTIGDSAFY
+1424 LTMIGNSAFS

-1458 CKSLKKAV
+1458 CKAMKKAV

-1491 SKLKKIDSQTFYGCT
+1491 SKLKKIESQTFYGCT
-1506 ALPSIVIPYNVT
+1506 VLPSIVIPYNVT

-1534 TVPRNTTSIES
+1534 TVPRNTTSIAS
-1545 NAFSYPRKMTMYG
+1545 NAFSYPKKMTMYG
-1558 PSGCYAQTYAN
+1558 PSDCYAETYAS
-1569 GKGIKYVAQ
+1569 GKGIKYVTQ
-1578 DIHATSIRLDI
+1578 DIHATSVSLDI
-1589 TNKTAEYYDE
+1589 TEKTAERYDD

-1606 APQNFTDAVT
+1606 APLNFTDAVV

-1622 DVATVSD
+1622 EVATVSD

-1634 VCGVGTA
+1634 ICGVGTA
-1641 VITVTAGNVKAACTV
+1641 VITVTAGNVKAACKI

-1674 KSGETYQLRPD
+1674 KAGETYQLKPY
-1685 ISPSNA
+1685 ISPSDA

-1710 SGLVTAKSEGEA
+1710 SGLVTARSEGEA
-1722 RIRAA
+1722 KIRAA

-1750 ITLNQTSATLGRGKK
+1750 ITLDRTSAEVKRGEKLTLNV
-1765 LALKTAISPSYA
+1765 TVSPSYA

-1790 VATVDG
+1790 IATVDANG
-1796 SGNVTAKAP
+1796 SVTAKAP
-1805 GRTKITVTSA
+1805 GRTKITVTSS

-1824 TVTVPYNIT
+1824 TVTVPYKIT

-1844 NPSTYYGKKITLK
+1844 NPSTYYGKKVTLK
-1857 NPSRKGYTFA
+1857 NPSRKGYAFA
-1867 GWYTDAKFKKKIK
+1867 GWYTDAKFKKKI
-1880 TIESS
+1880 TSISSS
-1885 AKCDYTLYAKWT
+1885 AKSDYILYAKWT
-1897 KVNVAKVSITSA
+1897 KVKVAKASLTSA

-1922 KISGIK
+1922 KVSGAK

-1943 VTRKNTTKTSYTI
+1943 VTKKNTAKTSYTI
-1956 SKLKKGKT
+1956 SKLKKGKI
-1964 YYVRIRAYKVDS
+1964 YYVRIRAYKMDS

-1983 KYTSVKKVKVS
+1983 KYSSVKKVKVS

>member
-907 SVTLSKNLKTMRWK
+907 SVTLSKNLKTMRW
-921 VFRNDNKLTEIEI
+921 E
-934 PKSLEECRYGVNSAS
+934 
-949 IDGGAFEGC
+949 
-958 ANLKTVTFEEGT
+958 
-970 TEIAEG
+970 
-976 LFAGC
+976 
-981 TGIEQITIPDT
+981 
-992 VTVIESGAFGGCINL
+992 
-1007 TGIQIP
+1007 
-1013 DSVTEIQGHAFG
+1013 
-1025 YCSSLKTV
+1025 
-1033 KLSENLEGIG
+1033 
-1043 LYAFENCN
+1043 
-1051 VLKSIEIPDSVTAI
+1051 
-1065 DGNAFAECT
+1065 
-1074 ELSSV
+1074 
-1079 TLSKNLKTMRWKVF
+1079 VF

-1293 PFEGCANLKTITFEE
+1293 AFEGCANLKTITFEE

-1844 NPSTYYGKKITLK
+1844 NPSTHYGKKITLK

>member
-106 TEITEETEI
+106 TEIAEETEI

-907 SVTLSKNLKTMRWK
+907 SVTLSKNLKTMRW
-921 VFRNDNKLTEIEI
+921 E
-934 PKSLEECRYGVNSAS
+934 
-949 IDGGAFEGC
+949 
-958 ANLKTVTFEEGT
+958 
-970 TEIAEG
+970 
-976 LFAGC
+976 
-981 TGIEQITIPDT
+981 
-992 VTVIESGAFGGCINL
+992 
-1007 TGIQIP
+1007 
-1013 DSVTEIQGHAFG
+1013 
-1025 YCSSLKTV
+1025 
-1033 KLSENLEGIG
+1033 
-1043 LYAFENCN
+1043 
-1051 VLKSIEIPDSVTAI
+1051 
-1065 DGNAFAECT
+1065 
-1074 ELSSV
+1074 
-1079 TLSKNLKTMRWKVF
+1079 
-1093 RNDNKLTEIEIPKSL
+1093 
-1108 EECRY
+1108 
-1113 GVNSASIDGG
+1113 
-1123 AFEGCANLKT
+1123 
-1133 VTFEEGTT
+1133 
-1141 EIAEGLFAGC
+1141 
-1151 TGIEQITIPDTV
+1151 
-1163 TVIESGAFGGCI
+1163 
-1175 NLTGIQIPDSVTEI
+1175 
-1189 QGHAF
+1189 
-1194 GYCSSLKTV
+1194 
-1203 KLSENLEGIGLY
+1203 
-1215 AFENCNVLKSI
+1215 
-1226 EIPDS
+1226 
-1231 VTAIDGNAFAECTE
+1231 
-1245 LSSVTLS
+1245 
-1252 KNLKTMR
+1252 
-1259 WKVFR
+1259 VFR

>member
-39 QTQEENSPS
+39 QTQE
-48 ENNSVK
+48 
-54 IQTGDQENES
+54 
-64 DQEDE
+64 DE
-69 KSAGSEHIE
+69 KSAGTGQTE
-78 TETGRSEEKTQNSE
+78 TETDRLEEEDQNSE
-92 RLTEE
+92 KLTEE
-97 KEEWENQEQ
+97 KEEIENQEQ
-106 TEITEETEI
+106 TEITEETETT
-115 AESEQTEESVETE
+115 ESESTEETVETE

-214 DAINSVSATDETVA
+214 EAINSVSATDETVA

-233 IKTGSSVLWKEF
+233 IKTGSSVLWSEF

-264 REVVYEYLQANQDLT
+264 RKVVYEYLQANQNLT
-279 KTAGKVEENLKV
+279 KTAGEVEKNLKV

-319 MSDEKIGEMVDG
+319 LSDEKIGEMVDG
-331 LYENMDLFM
+331 LYENMDMFM

-397 AQYIVDHYLSDKV
+397 AQYIVDHYMSDKV
-410 LSALQKEAKKA
+410 LSVLQKEAKKA
-421 AGSIVSGM
+421 AGSIVSGV

-551 LSNATKAVNDGTL
+551 LSNATKAVKDGTL
-564 TIRDDSAT
+564 TIKDDSAT
-572 IRDNHGNVI
+572 IRDNNGNVI

-596 AIQSQYKPNAG
+596 AIQSQYKPNVG

-621 GFARMIFYQLF
+621 GFARMVFYQLF

-668 SVKNLLQQGKLG
+668 SAKNLLQQGKLG

-793 IPDTVTAIGDEAFKN
+793 IPDTVTSIGDEAFKN

-844 EKIASYAFQ
+844 EKTGRCAFQ
-853 KCSKLASVY
+853 KCSKLASAY
-862 LPVNEKFTVIR
+862 LPVNEKFTYMNAY
-873 QLMFHSCTSL
+873 MFESCTSL
-883 KKIVIPDN
+883 KKIEIPDN
-891 VTDIEGNAFAE
+891 VTGIDGAAFAE
-902 CTELS
+902 CKKLS
-907 SVTLSKNLKTMRWK
+907 DVVLSKNLKTMGWQ
-921 VFRNDNKLTEIEI
+921 VFGNDNKLTEIEI
-934 PKSLEECRYGVNSAS
+934 PKSLEECRYYRNNDS
-949 IDGGAFEGC
+949 IDGGTFDNC
-958 ANLKTVTFEEGT
+958 ANLKTVMFEDGT

-1007 TGIQIP
+1007 
-1013 DSVTEIQGHAFG
+1013 
-1025 YCSSLKTV
+1025 
-1033 KLSENLEGIG
+1033 
-1043 LYAFENCN
+1043 
-1051 VLKSIEIPDSVTAI
+1051 
-1065 DGNAFAECT
+1065 
-1074 ELSSV
+1074 
-1079 TLSKNLKTMRWKVF
+1079 
-1093 RNDNKLTEIEIPKSL
+1093 
-1108 EECRY
+1108 
-1113 GVNSASIDGG
+1113 
-1123 AFEGCANLKT
+1123 
-1133 VTFEEGTT
+1133 
-1141 EIAEGLFAGC
+1141 
-1151 TGIEQITIPDTV
+1151 
-1163 TVIESGAFGGCI
+1163 
-1175 NLTGIQIPDSVTEI
+1175 
-1189 QGHAF
+1189 
-1194 GYCSSLKTV
+1194 
-1203 KLSENLEGIGLY
+1203 
-1215 AFENCNVLKSI
+1215 
-1226 EIPDS
+1226 
-1231 VTAIDGNAFAECTE
+1231 
-1245 LSSVTLS
+1245 
-1252 KNLKTMR
+1252 
-1259 WKVFR
+1259 
-1264 NDNKLTEIE
+1264 
-1273 IPKSL
+1273 
-1278 EECRYSVNSASIDGG
+1278 
-1293 PFEGCANLKTITFEE
+1293 
-1308 GTTEIAEGLFAGCTG
+1308 
-1323 IEQIKIPNT
+1323 
-1332 VTVIESG
+1332 
-1339 AFGGCINLKEI
+1339 KEI

-1364 EYCSSLRTAKLSENL
+1364 EYCSSLKTAKLSENL

-1400 ILKEIPA
+1400 ILKEIP
-1407 STFSGCKKLTT
+1407 SNTFSGCKKLTT

-1424 LTTIGDSAFY
+1424 LTTIEDSAFS

-1534 TVPRNTTSIES
+1534 TVPRNTASIES

-1765 LALKTAISPSYA
+1765 LALKAAISPSYA

>member
-20 MTFTAAP
+20 ITFTAAP

-54 IQTGDQENES
+54 IQTGEQENES

-164 IEQEIIDEISVFSAS
+164 IEQEIIDEISVFSVS

-397 AQYIVDHYLSDKV
+397 AQYMVDHYLSDKV

-460 IVYSSLLY
+460 IIYSSLLY

-476 AVAHYQH
+476 AVANYQH

-551 LSNATKAVNDGTL
+551 LSNATKAVKDGTL
-564 TIRDDSAT
+564 TIKDDSAT
-572 IRDNHGNVI
+572 IRDNNGNVI

-596 AIQSQYKPNAG
+596 AIQSQYKPNVG

-621 GFARMIFYQLF
+621 GFARMVFYQLF

-668 SVKNLLQQGKLG
+668 SAKNLLQQGKLG

-793 IPDTVTAIGDEAFKN
+793 IPDTVTSIGDEAFKN

-844 EKIASYAFQ
+844 EKTGRCAFQ
-853 KCSKLASVY
+853 KCSKLASAY
-862 LPVNEKFTVIR
+862 LPVNEKFTYMNAY
-873 QLMFHSCTSL
+873 MFESCTSL
-883 KKIVIPDN
+883 KKIEIPDN
-891 VTDIEGNAFAE
+891 VTGIDGAAFAE
-902 CTELS
+902 CKKLS
-907 SVTLSKNLKTMRWK
+907 DVVLSKNLKTMGWQ
-921 VFRNDNKLTEIEI
+921 VFGNDNKLTEIEI
-934 PKSLEECRYGVNSAS
+934 PKSLEECRYYRNNDS
-949 IDGGAFEGC
+949 IDGGTFDNC
-958 ANLKTVTFEEGT
+958 ANLKTVMFEDGT

-1007 TGIQIP
+1007 KEIVVP
-1013 DSVTEIQGHAFG
+1013 DNVTEIQSSAFE

-1033 KLSENLEGIG
+1033 KLSENLERIG
-1043 LYAFENCN
+1043 VYAFGDCD
-1051 VLKSIEIPDSVTAI
+1051 VLKSIKIPDSVLDI
-1065 DGNAFAECT
+1065 DGAAFAECK
-1074 ELSSV
+1074 ELSDV
-1079 TLSKNLKTMRWKVF
+1079 VLSKNLKTMGWQVF
-1093 RNDNKLTEIEIPKSL
+1093 GNDNKLTEIEIPKSL

-1113 GVNSASIDGG
+1113 YRNNDSIDGG
-1123 AFEGCANLKT
+1123 TFDNCANLKT
-1133 VTFEEGTT
+1133 VTFEERTT

-1151 TGIEQITIPDTV
+1151 TGIEQIRIPD
-1163 TVIESGAFGGCI
+1163 
-1175 NLTGIQIPDSVTEI
+1175 
-1189 QGHAF
+1189 
-1194 GYCSSLKTV
+1194 
-1203 KLSENLEGIGLY
+1203 
-1215 AFENCNVLKSI
+1215 
-1226 EIPDS
+1226 
-1231 VTAIDGNAFAECTE
+1231 
-1245 LSSVTLS
+1245 
-1252 KNLKTMR
+1252 
-1259 WKVFR
+1259 
-1264 NDNKLTEIE
+1264 
-1273 IPKSL
+1273 
-1278 EECRYSVNSASIDGG
+1278 
-1293 PFEGCANLKTITFEE
+1293 
-1308 GTTEIAEGLFAGCTG
+1308 
-1323 IEQIKIPNT
+1323 T

-1364 EYCSSLRTAKLSENL
+1364 EYCSSLKTAKLSENL

-1400 ILKEIPA
+1400 ILKEIP
-1407 STFSGCKKLTT
+1407 SNTFSGCKKLTT

>member
-20 MTFTAAP
+20 MTFTAVP
-27 EMLLADVAAKGQ
+27 EMLLADVATKGQ
-39 QTQEENSPS
+39 QTQEENSQS
-48 ENNSVK
+48 ENNSAK
-54 IQTGDQENES
+54 IQTREQENES

-69 KSAGSEHIE
+69 KSAGTEQTE
-78 TETGRSEEKTQNSE
+78 TETDRSEEETQNSE

-97 KEEWENQEQ
+97 KEERENQEQ

-115 AESEQTEESVETE
+115 TESEQTEETESVETE

-264 REVVYEYLQANQDLT
+264 REIVYEYLQANQDLT

-421 AGSIVSGM
+421 AGSIVSGV

-551 LSNATKAVNDGTL
+551 LSNATKAVKDGTL
-564 TIRDDSAT
+564 TIKDDSAT
-572 IRDNHGNVI
+572 IRDNNGNVI

-596 AIQSQYKPNAG
+596 AIQSQYKPNVG

-621 GFARMIFYQLF
+621 GFARMVFYQLF

-668 SVKNLLQQGKLG
+668 SAKNLLQQGKLG

-793 IPDTVTAIGDEAFKN
+793 IPDTVTSIGDEAFKN

-844 EKIASYAFQ
+844 EKTGRCAFQ
-853 KCSKLASVY
+853 KCSKLASAY
-862 LPVNEKFTVIR
+862 LPVNEKFTYMNAY
-873 QLMFHSCTSL
+873 MFESCTSL
-883 KKIVIPDN
+883 KKIEIPDN
-891 VTDIEGNAFAE
+891 VTGIDGAAFAE
-902 CTELS
+902 CKKLS
-907 SVTLSKNLKTMRWK
+907 DVVLSKNLKTMGWQ
-921 VFRNDNKLTEIEI
+921 VFGNDNKLTEIEI
-934 PKSLEECRYGVNSAS
+934 PKSLEECRYYRNNDS
-949 IDGGAFEGC
+949 IDGGTFDNC
-958 ANLKTVTFEEGT
+958 ANLKTVMFEDGT

-1007 TGIQIP
+1007 KEIVVP
-1013 DSVTEIQGHAFG
+1013 DNVTEIQSSAFE

-1033 KLSENLEGIG
+1033 KLSENLERIG
-1043 LYAFENCN
+1043 VYAFGDCD
-1051 VLKSIEIPDSVTAI
+1051 VLKSIKIPDSVLDI
-1065 DGNAFAECT
+1065 DGKAFAECK
-1074 ELSSV
+1074 ELSDV
-1079 TLSKNLKTMRWKVF
+1079 VLSKNLKTMGWQVF
-1093 RNDNKLTEIEIPKSL
+1093 GNDNKLTEIEIPKSL

-1113 GVNSASIDGG
+1113 YRNNDSIDGG
-1123 AFEGCANLKT
+1123 TFDNCANLKT
-1133 VTFEEGTT
+1133 VTFEERTT

-1151 TGIEQITIPDTV
+1151 TGIEQIRIPD
-1163 TVIESGAFGGCI
+1163 
-1175 NLTGIQIPDSVTEI
+1175 
-1189 QGHAF
+1189 
-1194 GYCSSLKTV
+1194 
-1203 KLSENLEGIGLY
+1203 
-1215 AFENCNVLKSI
+1215 
-1226 EIPDS
+1226 
-1231 VTAIDGNAFAECTE
+1231 
-1245 LSSVTLS
+1245 
-1252 KNLKTMR
+1252 
-1259 WKVFR
+1259 
-1264 NDNKLTEIE
+1264 
-1273 IPKSL
+1273 
-1278 EECRYSVNSASIDGG
+1278 
-1293 PFEGCANLKTITFEE
+1293 
-1308 GTTEIAEGLFAGCTG
+1308 
-1323 IEQIKIPNT
+1323 T

-1364 EYCSSLRTAKLSENL
+1364 EYCSSLKTAKLSENL

-1400 ILKEIPA
+1400 ILKEIP
-1407 STFSGCKKLTT
+1407 SNTFSGCKKLTT

-1424 LTTIGDSAFY
+1424 LTTIGDSAFS

-1458 CKSLKKAV
+1458 CKAMKKAV

-1765 LALKTAISPSYA
+1765 LALKAAISPSYA

>member
-39 QTQEENSPS
+39 QTQE
-48 ENNSVK
+48 
-54 IQTGDQENES
+54 
-64 DQEDE
+64 DE
-69 KSAGSEHIE
+69 KSAGTGQTE
-78 TETGRSEEKTQNSE
+78 TETDRLEEEDQNSE
-92 RLTEE
+92 KLTEE
-97 KEEWENQEQ
+97 KEEIENQEQ
-106 TEITEETEI
+106 TEITEETETT
-115 AESEQTEESVETE
+115 ESESTEETVETE

-214 DAINSVSATDETVA
+214 EAINSVSATDETVA

-233 IKTGSSVLWKEF
+233 IKTGSSVLWSEF

-264 REVVYEYLQANQDLT
+264 RKVVYEYLQANQNLT
-279 KTAGKVEENLKV
+279 KTAGEVEKNLKV

-319 MSDEKIGEMVDG
+319 LSDEKIGEMVDG
-331 LYENMDLFM
+331 LYENMDMFM

-397 AQYIVDHYLSDKV
+397 AQYIVDHYMSDKV
-410 LSALQKEAKKA
+410 LSVLQKEAKKA
-421 AGSIVSGM
+421 AGSIVSGV

-551 LSNATKAVNDGTL
+551 LSNATKAVKDGTL
-564 TIRDDSAT
+564 TIKDDSAT
-572 IRDNHGNVI
+572 IRDNNGNVI

-596 AIQSQYKPNAG
+596 AIQSQYKPNVG

-621 GFARMIFYQLF
+621 GFARMVFYQLF

-668 SVKNLLQQGKLG
+668 SAKNLLQQGKLG

-793 IPDTVTAIGDEAFKN
+793 IPDTVTSIGDEAFKN

-844 EKIASYAFQ
+844 EKTGRCAFQ
-853 KCSKLASVY
+853 KCSKLASAY
-862 LPVNEKFTVIR
+862 LPVNEKFTYMNAY
-873 QLMFHSCTSL
+873 MFESCTSL
-883 KKIVIPDN
+883 KKIEIPDN
-891 VTDIEGNAFAE
+891 VTGIDGAAFAE
-902 CTELS
+902 CKKLS
-907 SVTLSKNLKTMRWK
+907 DVVLSKNLKTMGWQ
-921 VFRNDNKLTEIEI
+921 VFGNDNKLTEIEI
-934 PKSLEECRYGVNSAS
+934 PKSLEECRYYRNNDS
-949 IDGGAFEGC
+949 IDGGTFDNC
-958 ANLKTVTFEEGT
+958 ANLKTVMFEDGT

-1007 TGIQIP
+1007 KEIVVP
-1013 DSVTEIQGHAFG
+1013 DNVTEIQSSAFE

-1033 KLSENLEGIG
+1033 KLSENLERIG
-1043 LYAFENCN
+1043 VYAFGDCD
-1051 VLKSIEIPDSVTAI
+1051 VLKSIKIPDSVLDI
-1065 DGNAFAECT
+1065 DGKAFAECK
-1074 ELSSV
+1074 ELSDV
-1079 TLSKNLKTMRWKVF
+1079 VLSKNLKTMGWQVF
-1093 RNDNKLTEIEIPKSL
+1093 GNDNKLTEIEIPKSL

-1113 GVNSASIDGG
+1113 YRNNDSIDGG
-1123 AFEGCANLKT
+1123 TFDNCANLKT
-1133 VTFEEGTT
+1133 VMFEDGTT

-1175 NLTGIQIPDSVTEI
+1175 NLKEIVVPDNVTEI
-1189 QGHAF
+1189 QSSAF
-1194 GYCSSLKTV
+1194 EYCSSLKTV
-1203 KLSENLEGIGLY
+1203 KLSENLERIGVY
-1215 AFENCNVLKSI
+1215 AFGDCDVLKSI
-1226 EIPDS
+1226 KIPDS
-1231 VTAIDGNAFAECTE
+1231 VLDIDGKAFAECKE
-1245 LSSVTLS
+1245 LSDVVLS
-1252 KNLKTMR
+1252 KNLKTMG
-1259 WKVFR
+1259 WQVFG

-1278 EECRYSVNSASIDGG
+1278 EECRYYRNNDSIDGG
-1293 PFEGCANLKTITFEE
+1293 TFDNCANLKTVMFED

-1323 IEQIKIPNT
+1323 IEQITIPDT

-1364 EYCSSLRTAKLSENL
+1364 EYCSSLKTAKLSENL

-1400 ILKEIPA
+1400 ILKEIP
-1407 STFSGCKKLTT
+1407 SNTFSGCKKLTT

-1424 LTTIGDSAFY
+1424 LTTIEDSAFS

-1534 TVPRNTTSIES
+1534 TVPRNTASIES

-1765 LALKTAISPSYA
+1765 LALKAAISPSYA

>member
-20 MTFTAAP
+20 MTFTAVP
-27 EMLLADVAAKGQ
+27 EMLLADVATKGQ
-39 QTQEENSPS
+39 QTQEENSQS
-48 ENNSVK
+48 ENNSAK
-54 IQTGDQENES
+54 IQTREQENES

-69 KSAGSEHIE
+69 KSAGTEQTE
-78 TETGRSEEKTQNSE
+78 TETDRSEEETQNSE

-97 KEEWENQEQ
+97 KEERENQEQ

-115 AESEQTEESVETE
+115 TESEQTEETESVETE

-264 REVVYEYLQANQDLT
+264 REIVYEYLQANQDLT

-421 AGSIVSGM
+421 AGSIVSGV

-551 LSNATKAVNDGTL
+551 LSNATKAVKDGTL
-564 TIRDDSAT
+564 TIKDDSAT
-572 IRDNHGNVI
+572 IRDNNGNVI

-596 AIQSQYKPNAG
+596 AIQSQYKPNVG

-621 GFARMIFYQLF
+621 GFARMVFYQLF

-668 SVKNLLQQGKLG
+668 SAKNLLQQGKLG

-793 IPDTVTAIGDEAFKN
+793 IPDTVTSIGDEAFKN

-844 EKIASYAFQ
+844 EKTGRCAFQ
-853 KCSKLASVY
+853 KCSKLASAY
-862 LPVNEKFTVIR
+862 LPVNEKFTYMNAY
-873 QLMFHSCTSL
+873 MFESCTSL
-883 KKIVIPDN
+883 KKIEIPDN
-891 VTDIEGNAFAE
+891 VTGIDGAAFAE
-902 CTELS
+902 CKKLS
-907 SVTLSKNLKTMRWK
+907 DVVLSKNLKTMGWQ
-921 VFRNDNKLTEIEI
+921 VFGNDNKLTEIEI
-934 PKSLEECRYGVNSAS
+934 PKSLEECRYYRNNDS
-949 IDGGAFEGC
+949 IDGGTFDNC
-958 ANLKTVTFEEGT
+958 ANLKTVMFEDGT

-1007 TGIQIP
+1007 KEIVVP
-1013 DSVTEIQGHAFG
+1013 DNVTEIQSSAFE

-1033 KLSENLEGIG
+1033 KLSENLERIG
-1043 LYAFENCN
+1043 VYAFGDCD
-1051 VLKSIEIPDSVTAI
+1051 VLKSIKIPDSVLDI
-1065 DGNAFAECT
+1065 DGAAFAECK
-1074 ELSSV
+1074 ELSDV
-1079 TLSKNLKTMRWKVF
+1079 VLSKNLKTMGWQVF
-1093 RNDNKLTEIEIPKSL
+1093 GNDNKLTEIEIPKSL

-1113 GVNSASIDGG
+1113 YRNNDSIDGG
-1123 AFEGCANLKT
+1123 TFDNCANLKT
-1133 VTFEEGTT
+1133 VTFEERTT

-1151 TGIEQITIPDTV
+1151 TGIEQIRIPD
-1163 TVIESGAFGGCI
+1163 
-1175 NLTGIQIPDSVTEI
+1175 
-1189 QGHAF
+1189 
-1194 GYCSSLKTV
+1194 
-1203 KLSENLEGIGLY
+1203 
-1215 AFENCNVLKSI
+1215 
-1226 EIPDS
+1226 
-1231 VTAIDGNAFAECTE
+1231 
-1245 LSSVTLS
+1245 
-1252 KNLKTMR
+1252 
-1259 WKVFR
+1259 
-1264 NDNKLTEIE
+1264 
-1273 IPKSL
+1273 
-1278 EECRYSVNSASIDGG
+1278 
-1293 PFEGCANLKTITFEE
+1293 
-1308 GTTEIAEGLFAGCTG
+1308 
-1323 IEQIKIPNT
+1323 T

-1364 EYCSSLRTAKLSENL
+1364 EYCSSLKTAKLSENL

-1400 ILKEIPA
+1400 ILKEIP
-1407 STFSGCKKLTT
+1407 SNTFSGCKKLTT

-1424 LTTIGDSAFY
+1424 LTTIGDSAFS

-1458 CKSLKKAV
+1458 CKAMKKAV

-1765 LALKTAISPSYA
+1765 LALKAAISPSYA

>member
-106 TEITEETEI
+106 TEIAEETEI

-494 MRYLEAAVNFNA
+494 MRYLEVAVNFNA

>member
-39 QTQEENSPS
+39 QTQE
-48 ENNSVK
+48 
-54 IQTGDQENES
+54 
-64 DQEDE
+64 DE
-69 KSAGSEHIE
+69 KSAGTGQTE
-78 TETGRSEEKTQNSE
+78 TETDRLEEEDQNSE
-92 RLTEE
+92 KLTEE
-97 KEEWENQEQ
+97 KEEIENQEQ
-106 TEITEETEI
+106 TEITEETETT
-115 AESEQTEESVETE
+115 ESESTEETVETE

-214 DAINSVSATDETVA
+214 EAINSVSATDETVA

-233 IKTGSSVLWKEF
+233 IKTGSSVLWSEF

-264 REVVYEYLQANQDLT
+264 RKVVYEYLQANQNLT
-279 KTAGKVEENLKV
+279 KTAGEVEKNLKV

-319 MSDEKIGEMVDG
+319 LSDEKIGEMVDG
-331 LYENMDLFM
+331 LYENMDMFM

-397 AQYIVDHYLSDKV
+397 AQYIVDHYMSDKV
-410 LSALQKEAKKA
+410 LSVLQKEAKKA
-421 AGSIVSGM
+421 AGSIVSGV

-448 SVYERYNPSVSD
+448 SVYECYNPSVSD

-551 LSNATKAVNDGTL
+551 LSNATKAVKDGTL
-564 TIRDDSAT
+564 TIKDDSAT
-572 IRDNHGNVI
+572 IRDNNGNVI

-596 AIQSQYKPNAG
+596 AIQSQYKPNVG

-621 GFARMIFYQLF
+621 GFARMVFYQLF

-668 SVKNLLQQGKLG
+668 SAKNLLQQGKLG

-793 IPDTVTAIGDEAFKN
+793 IPDTVTSIGDEAFKN

-844 EKIASYAFQ
+844 EKTGRCAFQ
-853 KCSKLASVY
+853 KCSKLASAY
-862 LPVNEKFTVIR
+862 LPVNEKFTYMNAY
-873 QLMFHSCTSL
+873 MFESCTSL
-883 KKIVIPDN
+883 KKIEIPDN
-891 VTDIEGNAFAE
+891 VTGIDGAAFAE
-902 CTELS
+902 CKKLS
-907 SVTLSKNLKTMRWK
+907 DVVLSKNLKTMGWQ
-921 VFRNDNKLTEIEI
+921 VFGNDNKLTEIEI
-934 PKSLEECRYGVNSAS
+934 PKSLEECRYYRNNDS
-949 IDGGAFEGC
+949 IDGGTFDNC
-958 ANLKTVTFEEGT
+958 ANLKTVMFEDGT

-1007 TGIQIP
+1007 KEIVVP
-1013 DSVTEIQGHAFG
+1013 DNVTEIQSSAFE

-1033 KLSENLEGIG
+1033 KLSENLERIG
-1043 LYAFENCN
+1043 VYAFGDCD
-1051 VLKSIEIPDSVTAI
+1051 VLKSIKIPDSVLDI
-1065 DGNAFAECT
+1065 DGAAFAECK
-1074 ELSSV
+1074 ELSDV
-1079 TLSKNLKTMRWKVF
+1079 VLSKNLKTMGWQVF
-1093 RNDNKLTEIEIPKSL
+1093 GNDNKLTEIEIPKSL

-1113 GVNSASIDGG
+1113 YRNNDSIDGG
-1123 AFEGCANLKT
+1123 TFDNCANLKT
-1133 VTFEEGTT
+1133 VTFEERTT

-1151 TGIEQITIPDTV
+1151 TGIEQIRIPD
-1163 TVIESGAFGGCI
+1163 
-1175 NLTGIQIPDSVTEI
+1175 
-1189 QGHAF
+1189 
-1194 GYCSSLKTV
+1194 
-1203 KLSENLEGIGLY
+1203 
-1215 AFENCNVLKSI
+1215 
-1226 EIPDS
+1226 
-1231 VTAIDGNAFAECTE
+1231 
-1245 LSSVTLS
+1245 
-1252 KNLKTMR
+1252 
-1259 WKVFR
+1259 
-1264 NDNKLTEIE
+1264 
-1273 IPKSL
+1273 
-1278 EECRYSVNSASIDGG
+1278 
-1293 PFEGCANLKTITFEE
+1293 
-1308 GTTEIAEGLFAGCTG
+1308 
-1323 IEQIKIPNT
+1323 T

-1364 EYCSSLRTAKLSENL
+1364 EYCSSLKTAKLSENL

-1400 ILKEIPA
+1400 ILKEIP
-1407 STFSGCKKLTT
+1407 SNTFSGCKKLTT

-1741 VTGKAKVTG
+1741 VAGKAKVTG

-1765 LALKTAISPSYA
+1765 LALKAAISPSYA

-1897 KVNVAKVSITSA
+1897 KVNVAKVSITFA

>member
-39 QTQEENSPS
+39 QTQE
-48 ENNSVK
+48 
-54 IQTGDQENES
+54 
-64 DQEDE
+64 DE
-69 KSAGSEHIE
+69 KSAGTGQTE
-78 TETGRSEEKTQNSE
+78 TETDRLEEEDQNSE
-92 RLTEE
+92 KLTEE
-97 KEEWENQEQ
+97 KEEIENQEQ
-106 TEITEETEI
+106 TEITEETETT
-115 AESEQTEESVETE
+115 ESESTEETVETE

-214 DAINSVSATDETVA
+214 EAINSVSATDETVA

-233 IKTGSSVLWKEF
+233 IKTGSSVLWSEF

-264 REVVYEYLQANQDLT
+264 RKVVYEYLQANQNLT
-279 KTAGKVEENLKV
+279 KTAGEVEKNLKV

-319 MSDEKIGEMVDG
+319 LSDEKIGEMVDG
-331 LYENMDLFM
+331 LYENMDMFM

-397 AQYIVDHYLSDKV
+397 AQYIVDHYMSDKV
-410 LSALQKEAKKA
+410 LSVLQKEAKKA
-421 AGSIVSGM
+421 AGSIVSGV

-448 SVYERYNPSVSD
+448 SVYECYNPSVSD

-551 LSNATKAVNDGTL
+551 LSNATKAVKDGTL
-564 TIRDDSAT
+564 TIKDDSAT
-572 IRDNHGNVI
+572 IRDNNGNVI

-596 AIQSQYKPNAG
+596 AIQSQYKPNVG

-621 GFARMIFYQLF
+621 GFARMVFYQLF

-668 SVKNLLQQGKLG
+668 SAKNLLQQGKLG

-793 IPDTVTAIGDEAFKN
+793 IPDTVTSIGDEAFKN

-844 EKIASYAFQ
+844 EKTGRCAFQ
-853 KCSKLASVY
+853 KCSKLASAY
-862 LPVNEKFTVIR
+862 LPVNEKFTYMNAY
-873 QLMFHSCTSL
+873 MFESCTSL
-883 KKIVIPDN
+883 KKIEIPDN
-891 VTDIEGNAFAE
+891 VTGIDGAAFAE
-902 CTELS
+902 CKKLS
-907 SVTLSKNLKTMRWK
+907 DVVLSKNLKTMGWQ
-921 VFRNDNKLTEIEI
+921 VFGNDNKLTEIEI
-934 PKSLEECRYGVNSAS
+934 PKSLEECRYYRNNDS
-949 IDGGAFEGC
+949 IDGGTFDNC
-958 ANLKTVTFEEGT
+958 ANLKTVMFEDGT

-1007 TGIQIP
+1007 KEIVVP
-1013 DSVTEIQGHAFG
+1013 DNVTEIQSSAFE

-1033 KLSENLEGIG
+1033 KLSENLERIG
-1043 LYAFENCN
+1043 VYAFGDCD
-1051 VLKSIEIPDSVTAI
+1051 VLKSIKIPDSVLDI
-1065 DGNAFAECT
+1065 DGAAFAECK
-1074 ELSSV
+1074 ELSDV
-1079 TLSKNLKTMRWKVF
+1079 VLSKNLKTMGWQVF
-1093 RNDNKLTEIEIPKSL
+1093 GNDNKLTEIEIPKSL

-1113 GVNSASIDGG
+1113 YRNNDSIDGG
-1123 AFEGCANLKT
+1123 TFDNCANLNT
-1133 VTFEEGTT
+1133 VTFEERTT

-1151 TGIEQITIPDTV
+1151 TGIEQIRIPD
-1163 TVIESGAFGGCI
+1163 
-1175 NLTGIQIPDSVTEI
+1175 
-1189 QGHAF
+1189 
-1194 GYCSSLKTV
+1194 
-1203 KLSENLEGIGLY
+1203 
-1215 AFENCNVLKSI
+1215 
-1226 EIPDS
+1226 
-1231 VTAIDGNAFAECTE
+1231 
-1245 LSSVTLS
+1245 
-1252 KNLKTMR
+1252 
-1259 WKVFR
+1259 
-1264 NDNKLTEIE
+1264 
-1273 IPKSL
+1273 
-1278 EECRYSVNSASIDGG
+1278 
-1293 PFEGCANLKTITFEE
+1293 
-1308 GTTEIAEGLFAGCTG
+1308 
-1323 IEQIKIPNT
+1323 T

-1364 EYCSSLRTAKLSENL
+1364 EYCSSLKTAKLSENL

-1400 ILKEIPA
+1400 ILKEIP
-1407 STFSGCKKLTT
+1407 SNTFSGCKKLTT

-1741 VTGKAKVTG
+1741 VAGKAKVTG

-1765 LALKTAISPSYA
+1765 LALKAAISPSYA

>member
-39 QTQEENSPS
+39 QTQE
-48 ENNSVK
+48 
-54 IQTGDQENES
+54 
-64 DQEDE
+64 DE
-69 KSAGSEHIE
+69 KSAGTGQTE
-78 TETGRSEEKTQNSE
+78 TETDRLEEEDQNSE
-92 RLTEE
+92 KLTEE
-97 KEEWENQEQ
+97 KEEIENQEQ
-106 TEITEETEI
+106 TEITEETETT
-115 AESEQTEESVETE
+115 ESESTEETVETE

-214 DAINSVSATDETVA
+214 EAINSVSATDETVA

-233 IKTGSSVLWKEF
+233 IKTGSSVLWSEF

-264 REVVYEYLQANQDLT
+264 RKVVYEYLQANQNLT
-279 KTAGKVEENLKV
+279 KTAGEVEKNLKV

-319 MSDEKIGEMVDG
+319 LSDEKIGEMVDG
-331 LYENMDLFM
+331 LYENMDMFM

-397 AQYIVDHYLSDKV
+397 AQYIVDHYMSDKV
-410 LSALQKEAKKA
+410 LSVLQKEAKKA
-421 AGSIVSGM
+421 AGSIVSGV

-448 SVYERYNPSVSD
+448 SVYECYNPSVSD

-551 LSNATKAVNDGTL
+551 LSNATKAVKDGTL
-564 TIRDDSAT
+564 TIKDDSAT
-572 IRDNHGNVI
+572 IRDNNGNVI

-596 AIQSQYKPNAG
+596 AIQSQYKPNVG

-621 GFARMIFYQLF
+621 GFARMVFYQLF

-668 SVKNLLQQGKLG
+668 SAKNLLQQGKLG

-793 IPDTVTAIGDEAFKN
+793 IPDTVTSIGDEAFKN

-844 EKIASYAFQ
+844 EKTGRCAFQ
-853 KCSKLASVY
+853 KCSKLASAY
-862 LPVNEKFTVIR
+862 LPVNEKFTYMNAY
-873 QLMFHSCTSL
+873 MFESCTSL
-883 KKIVIPDN
+883 KKIEIPDN
-891 VTDIEGNAFAE
+891 VTGIDGAAFAE
-902 CTELS
+902 CKKLS
-907 SVTLSKNLKTMRWK
+907 DVVLSKNLKTMGWQ
-921 VFRNDNKLTEIEI
+921 VFGNDNKLTEIEI
-934 PKSLEECRYGVNSAS
+934 PKSLEECRYYRNNDS
-949 IDGGAFEGC
+949 IDGGTFDNC
-958 ANLKTVTFEEGT
+958 ANLKTVMFEDGT

-976 LFAGC
+976 LFVGC

-1007 TGIQIP
+1007 KEIVVP
-1013 DSVTEIQGHAFG
+1013 DNVTEIQSSAFE

-1033 KLSENLEGIG
+1033 KLSENLERIG
-1043 LYAFENCN
+1043 VYAFGDCD
-1051 VLKSIEIPDSVTAI
+1051 VLKSIKIPDSVLDI
-1065 DGNAFAECT
+1065 DGAAFAECK
-1074 ELSSV
+1074 ELSDV
-1079 TLSKNLKTMRWKVF
+1079 VLSKNLKTMGWQVF
-1093 RNDNKLTEIEIPKSL
+1093 GNDNKLTEIEIPKSL

-1113 GVNSASIDGG
+1113 YRNNDSIDGG
-1123 AFEGCANLKT
+1123 TFDNCANLKT
-1133 VTFEEGTT
+1133 VTFEERTT

-1151 TGIEQITIPDTV
+1151 TGIEQIRIPD
-1163 TVIESGAFGGCI
+1163 
-1175 NLTGIQIPDSVTEI
+1175 
-1189 QGHAF
+1189 
-1194 GYCSSLKTV
+1194 
-1203 KLSENLEGIGLY
+1203 
-1215 AFENCNVLKSI
+1215 
-1226 EIPDS
+1226 
-1231 VTAIDGNAFAECTE
+1231 
-1245 LSSVTLS
+1245 
-1252 KNLKTMR
+1252 
-1259 WKVFR
+1259 
-1264 NDNKLTEIE
+1264 
-1273 IPKSL
+1273 
-1278 EECRYSVNSASIDGG
+1278 
-1293 PFEGCANLKTITFEE
+1293 
-1308 GTTEIAEGLFAGCTG
+1308 
-1323 IEQIKIPNT
+1323 T

-1364 EYCSSLRTAKLSENL
+1364 EYCSSLKTAKLSENL

-1400 ILKEIPA
+1400 ILKEIP
-1407 STFSGCKKLTT
+1407 SNTFSGCKKLTT

-1534 TVPRNTTSIES
+1534 TVPRNTASIES

-1765 LALKTAISPSYA
+1765 LALKAAISPSYA

>member
-54 IQTGDQENES
+54 IQTGEQENES

-128 LTEETEGIEESEVSE
+128 LIEETEGIEESEVSE

-228 SFMYS
+228 SYMYS
-233 IKTGSSVLWKEF
+233 IKTGSSVLWNEF

-331 LYENMDLFM
+331 LYENMDMFM

-564 TIRDDSAT
+564 TIRNDSAT
-572 IRDNHGNVI
+572 IRDNNGNVI

-621 GFARMIFYQLF
+621 GFARMVFYQLF

-668 SVKNLLQQGKLG
+668 SAKNLLQQGKLG

-695 MVFVSADDNG
+695 MVLVSADDNG

-813 SVSIPDSVKSIG
+813 SVSIPDGVKSIG

-844 EKIASYAFQ
+844 EKIGRCAFQ
-853 KCSKLASVY
+853 KCSKLASAY
-862 LPVNEKFTVIR
+862 LPVNEKFTVINT
-873 QLMFHSCTSL
+873 CTFYECVSL
-883 KKIVIPDN
+883 KEIIVPDN
-891 VTDIEGNAFAE
+891 IVKIEDNTFWS
-902 CTELS
+902 CSKLKNVKLS
-907 SVTLSKNLKTMRWK
+907 LNLEYLGRYTFSHCDSLESIK
-921 VFRNDNKLTEIEI
+921 I
-934 PKSLEECRYGVNSAS
+934 PKSLEKCGLYHDNNKAVGPFSYCEK
-949 IDGGAFEGC
+949 
-958 ANLKTVTFEEGT
+958 LKTIEFEEGT
-970 TEIAEG
+970 TEIAEA
-976 LFAGC
+976 LLAGC
-981 TGIEQITIPDT
+981 TQLEKLTIPGTVTVIEYKGVANCSSLTDIKIPDSVTEIGESAFEDCTSLKNVKISENSLTIGSSAFRRCSLLESIDIPDNIIEIDDYAFCGCSKLKNIKLSLGLEYLGRYAFSYCDDLESIKIPKSLEKCGLYHDNNKAVGPFSYCEKLKTIEFEEGTTEIAEALLAGCTQLEKLTIPDT
-992 VTVIESGAFGGCINL
+992 VTVIEYKGVANCSSLTNIN
-1007 TGIQIP
+1007 IP
-1013 DSVTEIQGHAFG
+1013 DSVTEIGGSAFED
-1025 YCSSLKTV
+1025 CTAIKKIILTD
-1033 KLSENLEGIG
+1033 NIG
-1043 LYAFENCN
+1043 LMGSSAF
-1051 VLKSIEIPDSVTAI
+1051 SD
-1065 DGNAFAECT
+1065 
-1074 ELSSV
+1074 
-1079 TLSKNLKTMRWKVF
+1079 
-1093 RNDNKLTEIEIPKSL
+1093 
-1108 EECRY
+1108 
-1113 GVNSASIDGG
+1113 
-1123 AFEGCANLKT
+1123 
-1133 VTFEEGTT
+1133 
-1141 EIAEGLFAGC
+1141 
-1151 TGIEQITIPDTV
+1151 
-1163 TVIESGAFGGCI
+1163 CI
-1175 NLTGIQIPDSVTEI
+1175 NLTEIHMSNKQKVIQ
-1189 QGHAF
+1189 
-1194 GYCSSLKTV
+1194 K
-1203 KLSENLEGIGLY
+1203 
-1215 AFENCNVLKSI
+1215 
-1226 EIPDS
+1226 
-1231 VTAIDGNAFAECTE
+1231 
-1245 LSSVTLS
+1245 
-1252 KNLKTMR
+1252 
-1259 WKVFR
+1259 
-1264 NDNKLTEIE
+1264 
-1273 IPKSL
+1273 
-1278 EECRYSVNSASIDGG
+1278 
-1293 PFEGCANLKTITFEE
+1293 
-1308 GTTEIAEGLFAGCTG
+1308 
-1323 IEQIKIPNT
+1323 
-1332 VTVIESG
+1332 
-1339 AFGGCINLKEI
+1339 
-1350 DVPNSVTEIQRSAF
+1350 
-1364 EYCSSLRTAKLSENL
+1364 
-1379 KSIGMYS
+1379 
-1386 FNNCTSLTEVHLSD
+1386 
-1400 ILKEIPA
+1400 

-1424 LTTIGDSAFY
+1424 LTTIGDSAFS

-1491 SKLKKIDSQTFYGCT
+1491 SKLKKIDSQTFYGCA
-1506 ALPSIVIPYNVT
+1506 ALPSIVVPYNVT

-1534 TVPRNTTSIES
+1534 TVPRNTTSIAP
-1545 NAFSYPRKMTMYG
+1545 NAFSYPKKMTMYG

-1634 VCGVGTA
+1634 ICGAGTA
-1641 VITVTAGNVKAACTV
+1641 VITVTAGNVNASCTV
-1656 TVPQLIDWIEFDE
+1656 TVPQLINWIEFDE
-1669 DEIEL
+1669 DELEL
-1674 KSGETYQLRPD
+1674 KAGETYQLKPD
-1685 ISPSNA
+1685 ISPSTA
-1691 TNKKLKY
+1691 TNQTLKY
-1698 TSSDTKVAEVSA
+1698 TSLDSKVAEVSD
-1710 SGLVTAKSEGEA
+1710 SGLVTAISEGEA
-1722 RIRAA
+1722 KIRAE

-1741 VTGKAKVTG
+1741 VTGSSNNSGNSSDTGNENGNNSNNDNTGKINKVTG
-1750 ITLNQTSATLGRGKK
+1750 ITLDQTAVTLGRGKK
-1765 LALKTAISPSYA
+1765 LTLQAVILPSYA
-1777 SNKKVVWKSANTK
+1777 SNKNVVWKSADTK
-1790 VATVDG
+1790 VATVDS

-1805 GRTKITVTSA
+1805 GRTKIMVTSA

-1857 NPSRKGYTFA
+1857 NPSRKGYAFA

-1880 TIESS
+1880 TIESN
-1885 AKCDYTLYAKWT
+1885 AQCDYTLYAKWT
-1897 KVNVAKVSITSA
+1897 KVNVAKVSFKSA
-1909 KNSKSKQILLKYK
+1909 KNSKSKKILLKYK
-1922 KISGIK
+1922 KISGAK
-1928 GYEISYSTDKKFKKA
+1928 GYEISYSTNKKFKKA
-1943 VTRKNTTKTSYTI
+1943 VTKKNTAKTSYTI
-1956 SKLKKGKT
+1956 NKLKKGKT
-1964 YYVRIRAYKVDS
+1964 YYVRIRAYKMDS

-1983 KYTSVKKVKVS
+1983 KYSSVKKVKIS

>member
-907 SVTLSKNLKTMRWK
+907 SVTLSKNLKTMRW
-921 VFRNDNKLTEIEI
+921 E
-934 PKSLEECRYGVNSAS
+934 
-949 IDGGAFEGC
+949 
-958 ANLKTVTFEEGT
+958 
-970 TEIAEG
+970 
-976 LFAGC
+976 
-981 TGIEQITIPDT
+981 
-992 VTVIESGAFGGCINL
+992 
-1007 TGIQIP
+1007 
-1013 DSVTEIQGHAFG
+1013 
-1025 YCSSLKTV
+1025 
-1033 KLSENLEGIG
+1033 
-1043 LYAFENCN
+1043 
-1051 VLKSIEIPDSVTAI
+1051 
-1065 DGNAFAECT
+1065 
-1074 ELSSV
+1074 
-1079 TLSKNLKTMRWKVF
+1079 
-1093 RNDNKLTEIEIPKSL
+1093 
-1108 EECRY
+1108 
-1113 GVNSASIDGG
+1113 
-1123 AFEGCANLKT
+1123 
-1133 VTFEEGTT
+1133 
-1141 EIAEGLFAGC
+1141 
-1151 TGIEQITIPDTV
+1151 
-1163 TVIESGAFGGCI
+1163 
-1175 NLTGIQIPDSVTEI
+1175 
-1189 QGHAF
+1189 
-1194 GYCSSLKTV
+1194 
-1203 KLSENLEGIGLY
+1203 
-1215 AFENCNVLKSI
+1215 
-1226 EIPDS
+1226 
-1231 VTAIDGNAFAECTE
+1231 
-1245 LSSVTLS
+1245 
-1252 KNLKTMR
+1252 
-1259 WKVFR
+1259 VFR

>member
-20 MTFTAAP
+20 ITFTAAP

-54 IQTGDQENES
+54 IQTGEQENES

-164 IEQEIIDEISVFSAS
+164 IEQEIIDEISVFSVS

-397 AQYIVDHYLSDKV
+397 AQYMVDHYLSDKV

-460 IVYSSLLY
+460 IIYSSLLY

-476 AVAHYQH
+476 AVANYQH

-551 LSNATKAVNDGTL
+551 LSNATKAVKDGTL
-564 TIRDDSAT
+564 TIKDDSAT
-572 IRDNHGNVI
+572 IRDNNGNVI

-596 AIQSQYKPNAG
+596 AIQSQYKPNVG

-621 GFARMIFYQLF
+621 GFARMVFYQLF

-668 SVKNLLQQGKLG
+668 SAKNLLQQGKLG

-793 IPDTVTAIGDEAFKN
+793 IPDTVTSIGDEAFKN

-844 EKIASYAFQ
+844 EKTGRCAFQ
-853 KCSKLASVY
+853 KCSKLASAY
-862 LPVNEKFTVIR
+862 LPVNEKFTYMNAY
-873 QLMFHSCTSL
+873 MFESCTSL
-883 KKIVIPDN
+883 KKIEIPDN
-891 VTDIEGNAFAE
+891 VTGIDGAAFAE
-902 CTELS
+902 CKKLS
-907 SVTLSKNLKTMRWK
+907 DVVLSKNLKTMGWQ
-921 VFRNDNKLTEIEI
+921 VFGNDNKLTEIEI
-934 PKSLEECRYGVNSAS
+934 PKSLEECRYYRNNDS
-949 IDGGAFEGC
+949 IDGGTFDNC
-958 ANLKTVTFEEGT
+958 ANLKTVMFEDGT

-1007 TGIQIP
+1007 KEIVVP
-1013 DSVTEIQGHAFG
+1013 DNVTEIQSSAFE

-1033 KLSENLEGIG
+1033 KLSENLERIG
-1043 LYAFENCN
+1043 VYAFGDCD
-1051 VLKSIEIPDSVTAI
+1051 VLKSIKIPDSVLDI
-1065 DGNAFAECT
+1065 DGAAFAECK
-1074 ELSSV
+1074 ELSDV
-1079 TLSKNLKTMRWKVF
+1079 VLSKNLKTMGWQVF
-1093 RNDNKLTEIEIPKSL
+1093 GNDNKLTEIEIPKSL

-1113 GVNSASIDGG
+1113 YRNNDSIDGG
-1123 AFEGCANLKT
+1123 TFDNCANLKT
-1133 VTFEEGTT
+1133 VTFEERTT

-1151 TGIEQITIPDTV
+1151 TGIEQIRIPD
-1163 TVIESGAFGGCI
+1163 
-1175 NLTGIQIPDSVTEI
+1175 
-1189 QGHAF
+1189 
-1194 GYCSSLKTV
+1194 
-1203 KLSENLEGIGLY
+1203 
-1215 AFENCNVLKSI
+1215 
-1226 EIPDS
+1226 
-1231 VTAIDGNAFAECTE
+1231 
-1245 LSSVTLS
+1245 
-1252 KNLKTMR
+1252 
-1259 WKVFR
+1259 
-1264 NDNKLTEIE
+1264 
-1273 IPKSL
+1273 
-1278 EECRYSVNSASIDGG
+1278 
-1293 PFEGCANLKTITFEE
+1293 
-1308 GTTEIAEGLFAGCTG
+1308 
-1323 IEQIKIPNT
+1323 T

-1364 EYCSSLRTAKLSENL
+1364 EYCSSLKTAKLSENL

-1400 ILKEIPA
+1400 ILKEIP
-1407 STFSGCKKLTT
+1407 SNTFSGCKKLTT

-1741 VTGKAKVTG
+1741 VAGKAKVTG

-1765 LALKTAISPSYA
+1765 LALKAAISPSYA

>member
-106 TEITEETEI
+106 TEIAEETEI

-1113 GVNSASIDGG
+1113 
-1123 AFEGCANLKT
+1123 
-1133 VTFEEGTT
+1133 
-1141 EIAEGLFAGC
+1141 
-1151 TGIEQITIPDTV
+1151 
-1163 TVIESGAFGGCI
+1163 
-1175 NLTGIQIPDSVTEI
+1175 
-1189 QGHAF
+1189 
-1194 GYCSSLKTV
+1194 
-1203 KLSENLEGIGLY
+1203 
-1215 AFENCNVLKSI
+1215 
-1226 EIPDS
+1226 
-1231 VTAIDGNAFAECTE
+1231 
-1245 LSSVTLS
+1245 
-1252 KNLKTMR
+1252 
-1259 WKVFR
+1259 
-1264 NDNKLTEIE
+1264 
-1273 IPKSL
+1273 
-1278 EECRYSVNSASIDGG
+1278 SVNSASIDGG

>member
-1 MRKEKV
+1 MKPV

-13 AWLLCAC
+13 AWMLCAC

-27 EMLLADVAAKGQ
+27 EMLLADVAGNAQ
-39 QTQEENSPS
+39 QTQEENSFK
-48 ENNSVK
+48 EK
-54 IQTGDQENES
+54 ETAETQTAEQD
-64 DQEDE
+64 DE
-69 KSAGSEHIE
+69 KSAVTEK
-78 TETGRSEEKTQNSE
+78 TETDQAGEEDHNAGRLAEEMSGMAETKIV
-92 RLTEE
+92 TEE
-97 KEEWENQEQ
+97 AEDSDA
-106 TEITEETEI
+106 EIVTEETEI
-115 AESEQTEESVETE
+115 NESESAGNVWTS
-128 LTEETEGIEESEVSE
+128 ESEVMEDSETGIVME
-143 ETEVVTEETESIEL
+143 ETAETEQAETGTVTEETESIEL

-164 IEQEIIDEISVFSAS
+164 IEQEVMDEISFFSAS
-179 SSYNITE
+179 DSYSLTE
-186 EQLYMLAPSYLNNK
+186 EQLCMLAPSYLNNQS
-200 AYDDIIAKCGDMSL
+200 YDDIIAKCGDMSL
-214 DAINSVSATDETVA
+214 EAINSVSAADETVA

-233 IKTGSSVLWKEF
+233 IKTGSSVLWSEF

-252 DNTYESFEKQAA
+252 NNTYESFEKQAA
-264 REVVYEYLQANQDLT
+264 RKVVYEYLQANQNLT
-279 KTAGKVEENLKV
+279 KTAGEVEKNLKV

-319 MSDEKIGEMVDG
+319 LSDEKIGEMVDG
-331 LYENMDLFM
+331 LYENMDMFM

-397 AQYIVDHYLSDKV
+397 AQYIVDHYMSDKV
-410 LSALQKEAKKA
+410 LSVLQKEAKKA
-421 AGSIVSGM
+421 AGSIVSGV

-483 LFYTGKGTTDD
+483 LFYTGKGTKDD
-494 MRYLEAAVNFNA
+494 IRYLEAAVNFNA

-512 LSKSKNLVKS
+512 LSKSKNLVKN
-522 RDKRLYSK
+522 RDKRLYTK

-551 LSNATKAVNDGTL
+551 LSNATKAVQAGTL
-564 TIRDDSAT
+564 TIKDDSAT
-572 IRDNHGNVI
+572 IRDNNGTVI

-596 AIQSQYKPNAG
+596 VIQNQYKPNVG
-607 QTWNGD
+607 QTWNSD

-621 GFARMIFYQLF
+621 GFARMVFYQLF

-640 YGNAKYKYQS
+640 YGNARYKYQS

-660 SGSSVTTD
+660 SGNSVTAGSAKT
-668 SVKNLLQQGKLG
+668 LLQQGKLG

-844 EKIASYAFQ
+844 EKIGRYAFQ
-853 KCSKLASVY
+853 KCSKLASAY
-862 LPVNEKFTVIR
+862 LPVNEKFTYMNAY
-873 QLMFHSCTSL
+873 MFESCTSL
-883 KKIVIPDN
+883 KKIEIPDN
-891 VTDIEGNAFAE
+891 VISMGPDMFEN

-907 SVTLSKNLKTMRWK
+907 SVILSKNLKK
-921 VFRNDNKLTEIEI
+921 IGGYAFRNDNKLTEIEI
-934 PKSLEECRYGVNSAS
+934 PKSLEECSNGYGYGQPTGIV
-949 IDGGAFEGC
+949 GGVFQNC

-981 TGIEQITIPDT
+981 TGIEQIKIPDT
-992 VTVIESGAFGGCINL
+992 VTVIERGAFGGCINL
-1007 TGIQIP
+1007 TEIEIP
-1013 DSVTEIQGHAFG
+1013 DSVTEIETSAFG
-1025 YCSSLKTV
+1025 YCSSLKEI
-1033 KLSENLEGIG
+1033 KLSENLESMGA
-1043 LYAFENCN
+1043 YAFENCN
-1051 VLKSIEIPDSVTAI
+1051 VLKNIVIPDSVTNI
-1065 DGNAFAECT
+1065 GPDAFENCA
-1074 ELSSV
+1074 ELSNV
-1079 TLSKNLKTMRWKVF
+1079 ILSKNLRTIGGYAF

-1108 EECRY
+1108 EKCSNGY
-1113 GVNSASIDGG
+1113 GYGQPTGIVGG
-1123 AFEGCANLKT
+1123 AFQNCANLKT

-1141 EIAEGLFAGC
+1141 EIAEA
-1151 TGIEQITIPDTV
+1151 
-1163 TVIESGAFGGCI
+1163 
-1175 NLTGIQIPDSVTEI
+1175 
-1189 QGHAF
+1189 
-1194 GYCSSLKTV
+1194 
-1203 KLSENLEGIGLY
+1203 
-1215 AFENCNVLKSI
+1215 
-1226 EIPDS
+1226 
-1231 VTAIDGNAFAECTE
+1231 
-1245 LSSVTLS
+1245 
-1252 KNLKTMR
+1252 
-1259 WKVFR
+1259 
-1264 NDNKLTEIE
+1264 
-1273 IPKSL
+1273 
-1278 EECRYSVNSASIDGG
+1278 
-1293 PFEGCANLKTITFEE
+1293 
-1308 GTTEIAEGLFAGCTG
+1308 LFAGCTG

-1332 VTVIESG
+1332 VTVIERG

-1400 ILKEIPA
+1400 ILKEIP
-1407 STFSGCKKLTT
+1407 SNTFSGCKKLTT

-1424 LTTIGDSAFY
+1424 LTTIGNSAFS

-1458 CKSLKKAV
+1458 CKAMKKAV

-1477 AFYGCEALTDITLG
+1477 AFYGCETLTDITLG
-1491 SKLKKIDSQTFYGCT
+1491 SKLKKIESQTFYGCT
-1506 ALPSIVIPYNVT
+1506 VLPSIVIPYNVT

-1534 TVPRNTTSIES
+1534 TVPRNTTSIAS
-1545 NAFSYPRKMTMYG
+1545 NAFSYPKKMTMYG
-1558 PSGCYAQTYAN
+1558 PSDCYAQTYAS
-1569 GKGIKYVAQ
+1569 GKGIKYVTQ
-1578 DIHATSIRLDI
+1578 DIHATSVSLDI
-1589 TNKTAEYYDE
+1589 TEKTAERYDD

-1606 APQNFTDAVT
+1606 APLNFTDAVV

-1622 DVATVSD
+1622 EVATVSD

-1634 VCGVGTA
+1634 ICGVGTA
-1641 VITVTAGNVKAACTV
+1641 VITVTAGNVKAACKI

-1674 KSGETYQLRPD
+1674 KAGQTYQLKPY
-1685 ISPSNA
+1685 ISPSDA

-1722 RIRAA
+1722 KIRAA

-1750 ITLNQTSATLGRGKK
+1750 ITLDRTSAEVKRGEKLTLNV
-1765 LALKTAISPSYA
+1765 TVSPSYA

-1790 VATVDG
+1790 IATVDANG
-1796 SGNVTAKAP
+1796 SVTAKAP
-1805 GRTKITVTSA
+1805 GRTKITVTSS

-1824 TVTVPYNIT
+1824 TVTVPYKIT

-1844 NPSTYYGKKITLK
+1844 NPSTYYGKKVTLK
-1857 NPSRKGYTFA
+1857 NPSRKGYAFA
-1867 GWYTDAKFKKKIK
+1867 GWYTDAKFKKKI
-1880 TIESS
+1880 TSISSS
-1885 AKCDYTLYAKWT
+1885 AKSDYILYAKWT
-1897 KVNVAKVSITSA
+1897 KVKVAKASLTSA

-1922 KISGIK
+1922 KVSGAK

-1943 VTRKNTTKTSYTI
+1943 VTKKNTAKTSYTI
-1956 SKLKKGKT
+1956 SKLKKGKI
-1964 YYVRIRAYKVDS
+1964 YYVRIRAYKIDS

-1983 KYTSVKKVKVS
+1983 KYSSVKKVKIS

>member
-39 QTQEENSPS
+39 QTQE
-48 ENNSVK
+48 
-54 IQTGDQENES
+54 
-64 DQEDE
+64 DE
-69 KSAGSEHIE
+69 KSAGTGQTE
-78 TETGRSEEKTQNSE
+78 TETDRLEEEDQNSE
-92 RLTEE
+92 KLTEE
-97 KEEWENQEQ
+97 KEEIENQEQ
-106 TEITEETEI
+106 TEITEETETT
-115 AESEQTEESVETE
+115 ESESTEETVETE

-214 DAINSVSATDETVA
+214 EAINSVSATDETVA

-233 IKTGSSVLWKEF
+233 IKTGSSVLWSEF

-264 REVVYEYLQANQDLT
+264 RKVVYEYLQANQNLT
-279 KTAGKVEENLKV
+279 KTAGEVEKNLKV

-319 MSDEKIGEMVDG
+319 LSDEKIGEMVDG
-331 LYENMDLFM
+331 LYENMDMFM

-397 AQYIVDHYLSDKV
+397 AQYIVDHYMSDKV
-410 LSALQKEAKKA
+410 LSVLQKEAKKA
-421 AGSIVSGM
+421 AGSIVSGV

-448 SVYERYNPSVSD
+448 SVYECYNPSVSD

-551 LSNATKAVNDGTL
+551 LSNATKAVKDGTL
-564 TIRDDSAT
+564 TIKDDSAT
-572 IRDNHGNVI
+572 IRDNNGNVI

-596 AIQSQYKPNAG
+596 AIQSQYKPNVG

-621 GFARMIFYQLF
+621 GFARMVFYQLF

-668 SVKNLLQQGKLG
+668 SAKNLLQQGKLG

-793 IPDTVTAIGDEAFKN
+793 IPDTVTSIGDEAFKN

-844 EKIASYAFQ
+844 EKTGRCAFQ
-853 KCSKLASVY
+853 KCSKLASAY
-862 LPVNEKFTVIR
+862 LPVNEKFTYMNAY
-873 QLMFHSCTSL
+873 MFESCTSL
-883 KKIVIPDN
+883 KKIEIPDN
-891 VTDIEGNAFAE
+891 VTGIDGAAFAE
-902 CTELS
+902 CKKLS
-907 SVTLSKNLKTMRWK
+907 DVVLSKNLKTMGWQ
-921 VFRNDNKLTEIEI
+921 VFGNDNKLTEIEI
-934 PKSLEECRYGVNSAS
+934 PKSLEECRYYRNNDS
-949 IDGGAFEGC
+949 IDGGTFDNC
-958 ANLKTVTFEEGT
+958 ANLKTVMFEDGT

-981 TGIEQITIPDT
+981 TGIEQIRIPD
-992 VTVIESGAFGGCINL
+992 
-1007 TGIQIP
+1007 
-1013 DSVTEIQGHAFG
+1013 
-1025 YCSSLKTV
+1025 
-1033 KLSENLEGIG
+1033 
-1043 LYAFENCN
+1043 
-1051 VLKSIEIPDSVTAI
+1051 
-1065 DGNAFAECT
+1065 
-1074 ELSSV
+1074 
-1079 TLSKNLKTMRWKVF
+1079 
-1093 RNDNKLTEIEIPKSL
+1093 
-1108 EECRY
+1108 
-1113 GVNSASIDGG
+1113 
-1123 AFEGCANLKT
+1123 
-1133 VTFEEGTT
+1133 
-1141 EIAEGLFAGC
+1141 
-1151 TGIEQITIPDTV
+1151 
-1163 TVIESGAFGGCI
+1163 
-1175 NLTGIQIPDSVTEI
+1175 
-1189 QGHAF
+1189 
-1194 GYCSSLKTV
+1194 
-1203 KLSENLEGIGLY
+1203 
-1215 AFENCNVLKSI
+1215 
-1226 EIPDS
+1226 
-1231 VTAIDGNAFAECTE
+1231 
-1245 LSSVTLS
+1245 
-1252 KNLKTMR
+1252 
-1259 WKVFR
+1259 
-1264 NDNKLTEIE
+1264 
-1273 IPKSL
+1273 
-1278 EECRYSVNSASIDGG
+1278 
-1293 PFEGCANLKTITFEE
+1293 
-1308 GTTEIAEGLFAGCTG
+1308 
-1323 IEQIKIPNT
+1323 T

-1364 EYCSSLRTAKLSENL
+1364 EYCSSLKTAKLSENL

-1400 ILKEIPA
+1400 ILKEIP
-1407 STFSGCKKLTT
+1407 SNTFSGCKKLTT

-1741 VTGKAKVTG
+1741 VAGKAKVTG

-1765 LALKTAISPSYA
+1765 LALKAAISPSYA

>member
-1 MRKEKV
+1 

-27 EMLLADVAAKGQ
+27 EMLLADVAGKEHQ
-39 QTQEENSPS
+39 QTQEENSFK
-48 ENNSVK
+48 EK
-54 IQTGDQENES
+54 ETAETQTAEQD
-64 DQEDE
+64 DE
-69 KSAGSEHIE
+69 KSAVTEK
-78 TETGRSEEKTQNSE
+78 TETDQAGEEDHNAGRLAEEMSGMAETKIV
-92 RLTEE
+92 TEE
-97 KEEWENQEQ
+97 AEDSDA
-106 TEITEETEI
+106 EIVTEETEI
-115 AESEQTEESVETE
+115 NESESAGNVWTS
-128 LTEETEGIEESEVSE
+128 ESEVMEDSETGIVME
-143 ETEVVTEETESIEL
+143 ETAETEQAETETVTEETESIEL

-164 IEQEIIDEISVFSAS
+164 IEQEVMDEISFFSAS
-179 SSYNITE
+179 DSYSLTE
-186 EQLYMLAPSYLNNK
+186 EQLCMLAPSYLNNQS
-200 AYDDIIAKCGDMSL
+200 YDDIIAKCGDMSL
-214 DAINSVSATDETVA
+214 EAINSVSAADETVA

-233 IKTGSSVLWKEF
+233 IKTGSSVLWSEF

-264 REVVYEYLQANQDLT
+264 RKVVYEYLQANQNLT
-279 KTAGKVEENLKV
+279 KTAGEVEKNLKV

-319 MSDEKIGEMVDG
+319 LSDEKIGEMVDG
-331 LYENMDLFM
+331 LYENMDMFM

-397 AQYIVDHYLSDKV
+397 AQYIVDHYMSDKV

-421 AGSIVSGM
+421 AGSIVSGV

-483 LFYTGKGTTDD
+483 LFYTGKGTKDD
-494 MRYLEAAVNFNA
+494 IRYLEAAVNFNA

-512 LSKSKNLVKS
+512 LSKSKNLVKN
-522 RDKRLYSK
+522 RDKRLYTK

-551 LSNATKAVNDGTL
+551 LSNATKAVQAGTL
-564 TIRDDSAT
+564 TIKDDSAT
-572 IRDNHGNVI
+572 IRDNNGTVI

-596 AIQSQYKPNAG
+596 VIQNQYKPNVG
-607 QTWNGD
+607 QTWNSD

-621 GFARMIFYQLF
+621 GFARMVFYQLF

-640 YGNAKYKYQS
+640 YGNARYKYQS

-660 SGSSVTTD
+660 SGNSVTAGSAKT
-668 SVKNLLQQGKLG
+668 LLQQGKLG

-844 EKIASYAFQ
+844 EKIGRYAFQ
-853 KCSKLASVY
+853 KCSKLASAY
-862 LPVNEKFTVIR
+862 LPVNEKFTYMNAY
-873 QLMFHSCTSL
+873 MFESCTSL
-883 KKIVIPDN
+883 KKIEIPDN
-891 VTDIEGNAFAE
+891 VISMGPDMFEN

-907 SVTLSKNLKTMRWK
+907 SVILSKNLKK
-921 VFRNDNKLTEIEI
+921 IGGYAFRNDNKLTEIEI
-934 PKSLEECRYGVNSAS
+934 PKSLEECSNGYGYGQPTGIV
-949 IDGGAFEGC
+949 GGVFQNC

-981 TGIEQITIPDT
+981 TGIEQIKIPDT
-992 VTVIESGAFGGCINL
+992 VTVIERGAFGGCINL
-1007 TGIQIP
+1007 TEIEIP
-1013 DSVTEIQGHAFG
+1013 DSVTEIETSAFG
-1025 YCSSLKTV
+1025 YCSSLKEI
-1033 KLSENLEGIG
+1033 KLSENLESMGA
-1043 LYAFENCN
+1043 YAFENCN
-1051 VLKSIEIPDSVTAI
+1051 VLKNIVIPDSVTNI
-1065 DGNAFAECT
+1065 GPDAFENCA
-1074 ELSSV
+1074 ELSNV
-1079 TLSKNLKTMRWKVF
+1079 ILSKNLRTIGGYAF

-1108 EECRY
+1108 EKCSNGY
-1113 GVNSASIDGG
+1113 GYGQPTGIVGG
-1123 AFEGCANLKT
+1123 AFQNCANLKT

-1141 EIAEGLFAGC
+1141 EIAEA
-1151 TGIEQITIPDTV
+1151 
-1163 TVIESGAFGGCI
+1163 
-1175 NLTGIQIPDSVTEI
+1175 
-1189 QGHAF
+1189 
-1194 GYCSSLKTV
+1194 
-1203 KLSENLEGIGLY
+1203 
-1215 AFENCNVLKSI
+1215 
-1226 EIPDS
+1226 
-1231 VTAIDGNAFAECTE
+1231 
-1245 LSSVTLS
+1245 
-1252 KNLKTMR
+1252 
-1259 WKVFR
+1259 
-1264 NDNKLTEIE
+1264 
-1273 IPKSL
+1273 
-1278 EECRYSVNSASIDGG
+1278 
-1293 PFEGCANLKTITFEE
+1293 
-1308 GTTEIAEGLFAGCTG
+1308 LFAGCTG

-1332 VTVIESG
+1332 VTVIERG

-1400 ILKEIPA
+1400 ILKEIP
-1407 STFSGCKKLTT
+1407 SNTFSGCKKLTT

-1424 LTTIGDSAFY
+1424 LTTIGNSAFS

-1458 CKSLKKAV
+1458 CKAMKKAV

-1491 SKLKKIDSQTFYGCT
+1491 SKLKKIDSQTFYGCV
-1506 ALPSIVIPYNVT
+1506 ALPSIMIPYNVT
-1518 TIGDSAFVN
+1518 AIGDSAFVN

-1534 TVPRNTTSIES
+1534 TVPRNTTSIAS
-1545 NAFSYPRKMTMYG
+1545 NAFSYPKKMTMYG
-1558 PSGCYAQTYAN
+1558 PSDCYAETYAS
-1569 GKGIKYVAQ
+1569 GKGIKYVTQ
-1578 DIHATSIRLDI
+1578 DIHATSVSLDI
-1589 TNKTAEYYDE
+1589 TEKTAERYDD

-1606 APQNFTDAVT
+1606 APLNFTDAVV

-1622 DVATVSD
+1622 EVATVSD

-1634 VCGVGTA
+1634 ICGVGTT
-1641 VITVTAGNVKAACTV
+1641 VITVTAGNVKAACKI

-1669 DEIEL
+1669 DEMEL
-1674 KSGETYQLRPD
+1674 KAGETYQLKPY
-1685 ISPSNA
+1685 ISPSDA

-1722 RIRAA
+1722 KIRAA

-1750 ITLNQTSATLGRGKK
+1750 ITLDRTSAEVKRGEKLTLNV
-1765 LALKTAISPSYA
+1765 TVSPSYA

-1790 VATVDG
+1790 IATVDANG
-1796 SGNVTAKAP
+1796 SVTAKAP
-1805 GRTKITVTSA
+1805 GRTKITVTSS

-1824 TVTVPYNIT
+1824 TVTVPYKIT

-1844 NPSTYYGKKITLK
+1844 NPSTYYGKKVTLK
-1857 NPSRKGYTFA
+1857 NPSRKGYAFA
-1867 GWYTDAKFKKKIK
+1867 GWYTDAKFKKKI
-1880 TIESS
+1880 TSISSS
-1885 AKCDYTLYAKWT
+1885 AKSDYILYAKWT
-1897 KVNVAKVSITSA
+1897 KVKVAKASLTSA

-1922 KISGIK
+1922 KVSGAK

-1943 VTRKNTTKTSYTI
+1943 VTKKNTAKTSYTI
-1956 SKLKKGKT
+1956 SKLKKGKI
-1964 YYVRIRAYKVDS
+1964 YYVRIRAYKMDS

-1983 KYTSVKKVKVS
+1983 KYSSVKKVKVS

>member
-1 MRKEKV
+1 

-39 QTQEENSPS
+39 QTQE
-48 ENNSVK
+48 
-54 IQTGDQENES
+54 
-64 DQEDE
+64 DE
-69 KSAGSEHIE
+69 KSAGTGQTE
-78 TETGRSEEKTQNSE
+78 TETDRLEEEDQNSE
-92 RLTEE
+92 KLTEE
-97 KEEWENQEQ
+97 KEEIENQEQ
-106 TEITEETEI
+106 TEITEETETT
-115 AESEQTEESVETE
+115 ESESTEETVETE

-214 DAINSVSATDETVA
+214 EAINSVSATDETVA

-233 IKTGSSVLWKEF
+233 IKTGSSVLWSEF

-264 REVVYEYLQANQDLT
+264 RKVVYEYLQANQNLT
-279 KTAGKVEENLKV
+279 KTAGEVEKNLKV

-319 MSDEKIGEMVDG
+319 LSDEKIGEMVDG
-331 LYENMDLFM
+331 LYENMDMFM

-397 AQYIVDHYLSDKV
+397 AQYIVDHYMSDKV
-410 LSALQKEAKKA
+410 LSVLQKEAKKA
-421 AGSIVSGM
+421 AGSIVSGV

-448 SVYERYNPSVSD
+448 SVYECYNPSVSD

-551 LSNATKAVNDGTL
+551 LSNATKAVKDGTL
-564 TIRDDSAT
+564 TIKDDSAT
-572 IRDNHGNVI
+572 IRDNNGNVI

-596 AIQSQYKPNAG
+596 AIQSQYKPNVG

-621 GFARMIFYQLF
+621 GFARMVFYQLF

-668 SVKNLLQQGKLG
+668 SAKNLLQQGKLG

-793 IPDTVTAIGDEAFKN
+793 IPDTVTSIGDEAFKN

-844 EKIASYAFQ
+844 EKTGRCAFQ
-853 KCSKLASVY
+853 KCSKLASAY
-862 LPVNEKFTVIR
+862 LPVNEKFTYMNAY
-873 QLMFHSCTSL
+873 MFESCTSL
-883 KKIVIPDN
+883 KKIEIPDN
-891 VTDIEGNAFAE
+891 VTGIDGAAFAE
-902 CTELS
+902 CKKLS
-907 SVTLSKNLKTMRWK
+907 DVVLSKNLKTMGWQ
-921 VFRNDNKLTEIEI
+921 VFGNDNKLTEIEI
-934 PKSLEECRYGVNSAS
+934 PKSLEECRYYRNNDS
-949 IDGGAFEGC
+949 IDGGTFDNC
-958 ANLKTVTFEEGT
+958 ANLKTVMFEDGT

-1007 TGIQIP
+1007 KEIVVP
-1013 DSVTEIQGHAFG
+1013 DNVTEIQSSAFE

-1033 KLSENLEGIG
+1033 KLSENLERIG
-1043 LYAFENCN
+1043 VYAFGDCD
-1051 VLKSIEIPDSVTAI
+1051 VLKSIKIPDSVLDI
-1065 DGNAFAECT
+1065 DGAAFAECK
-1074 ELSSV
+1074 ELSDV
-1079 TLSKNLKTMRWKVF
+1079 VLSKNLKTMGWQVF
-1093 RNDNKLTEIEIPKSL
+1093 GNDNKLTEIEIPKSL

-1113 GVNSASIDGG
+1113 YRNNDSIDGG
-1123 AFEGCANLKT
+1123 TFDNCANLKT
-1133 VTFEEGTT
+1133 VMFEDGTT

-1175 NLTGIQIPDSVTEI
+1175 NLKEIVVPDNVTEI
-1189 QGHAF
+1189 QSSAF
-1194 GYCSSLKTV
+1194 EYCSSLKTV
-1203 KLSENLEGIGLY
+1203 KLSENLERIGVY
-1215 AFENCNVLKSI
+1215 AFGDCDVLKSI
-1226 EIPDS
+1226 KIPDS
-1231 VTAIDGNAFAECTE
+1231 VLDIDGAAFAECKE
-1245 LSSVTLS
+1245 LSDVVLS
-1252 KNLKTMR
+1252 KNLKTMG
-1259 WKVFR
+1259 WQVFG

-1278 EECRYSVNSASIDGG
+1278 EECRYYRNNDSIDGG
-1293 PFEGCANLKTITFEE
+1293 TFDNCANLKTVTFEE
-1308 GTTEIAEGLFAGCTG
+1308 RTTEIAEGLFAGCTG
-1323 IEQIKIPNT
+1323 IEQIRIPDT

-1364 EYCSSLRTAKLSENL
+1364 EYCSSLKTAKLSENL

-1400 ILKEIPA
+1400 ILKEIP
-1407 STFSGCKKLTT
+1407 SNTFSGCKKLTT

-1741 VTGKAKVTG
+1741 VAGKAKVTG

-1765 LALKTAISPSYA
+1765 LALKAAISPSYA

>member
-39 QTQEENSPS
+39 QTQE
-48 ENNSVK
+48 
-54 IQTGDQENES
+54 
-64 DQEDE
+64 DE
-69 KSAGSEHIE
+69 KSAGTGQTE
-78 TETGRSEEKTQNSE
+78 TETDRLEEEDQNSE
-92 RLTEE
+92 KLTEE
-97 KEEWENQEQ
+97 KEEIENQEQ
-106 TEITEETEI
+106 TEITEETETT
-115 AESEQTEESVETE
+115 ESESTEETVETE

-214 DAINSVSATDETVA
+214 EAINSVSATDETVA

-233 IKTGSSVLWKEF
+233 IKTGSSVLWSEF

-264 REVVYEYLQANQDLT
+264 RKVVYEYLQANQNLT
-279 KTAGKVEENLKV
+279 KTAGEVEKNLKV

-331 LYENMDLFM
+331 LYENMDMFM

-397 AQYIVDHYLSDKV
+397 AQYIVDHYMSDKV
-410 LSALQKEAKKA
+410 LSVLQKEAKKA
-421 AGSIVSGM
+421 AGSIVSGV

-448 SVYERYNPSVSD
+448 SVYECYNPSVSD

-551 LSNATKAVNDGTL
+551 LSNATKAVKDGTL
-564 TIRDDSAT
+564 TIKDDSAT
-572 IRDNHGNVI
+572 IRDNNGNVI

-596 AIQSQYKPNAG
+596 AIQSQYKPNVG

-621 GFARMIFYQLF
+621 GFARMVFYQLF

-668 SVKNLLQQGKLG
+668 SAKNLLQQGKLG

-793 IPDTVTAIGDEAFKN
+793 IPDTVTSIGDEAFKN

-844 EKIASYAFQ
+844 EKTGRCAFQ
-853 KCSKLASVY
+853 KCSKLASAY
-862 LPVNEKFTVIR
+862 LPVNEKFTYMNAY
-873 QLMFHSCTSL
+873 MFESCTSL
-883 KKIVIPDN
+883 KKIEIPDN
-891 VTDIEGNAFAE
+891 VTGIDGAAFAE
-902 CTELS
+902 CKKLS
-907 SVTLSKNLKTMRWK
+907 DVVLSKNLKTMGWQ
-921 VFRNDNKLTEIEI
+921 VFGNDNKLTEIEI
-934 PKSLEECRYGVNSAS
+934 PKSLEECRYYRNNDS
-949 IDGGAFEGC
+949 IDGGTFDNC
-958 ANLKTVTFEEGT
+958 ANLKTVMFEDGT

-1007 TGIQIP
+1007 KEIVVP
-1013 DSVTEIQGHAFG
+1013 DNVTEIQSSAFE

-1033 KLSENLEGIG
+1033 KLSENLERIG
-1043 LYAFENCN
+1043 VYAFGDCD
-1051 VLKSIEIPDSVTAI
+1051 VLKSIKIPDSVLDI
-1065 DGNAFAECT
+1065 DGAAFAECK
-1074 ELSSV
+1074 ELSDV
-1079 TLSKNLKTMRWKVF
+1079 VLSKNLKTMGWQVF
-1093 RNDNKLTEIEIPKSL
+1093 GNDNKLTEIEIPKSL

-1113 GVNSASIDGG
+1113 YRNNDSIDGG
-1123 AFEGCANLKT
+1123 TFDNCANLKT
-1133 VTFEEGTT
+1133 VMFEDGTT

-1175 NLTGIQIPDSVTEI
+1175 NL
-1189 QGHAF
+1189 
-1194 GYCSSLKTV
+1194 
-1203 KLSENLEGIGLY
+1203 
-1215 AFENCNVLKSI
+1215 
-1226 EIPDS
+1226 
-1231 VTAIDGNAFAECTE
+1231 
-1245 LSSVTLS
+1245 
-1252 KNLKTMR
+1252 
-1259 WKVFR
+1259 
-1264 NDNKLTEIE
+1264 
-1273 IPKSL
+1273 
-1278 EECRYSVNSASIDGG
+1278 
-1293 PFEGCANLKTITFEE
+1293 
-1308 GTTEIAEGLFAGCTG
+1308 
-1323 IEQIKIPNT
+1323 
-1332 VTVIESG
+1332 
-1339 AFGGCINLKEI
+1339 KEI

-1364 EYCSSLRTAKLSENL
+1364 EYCSSLKTAKLSENL

-1400 ILKEIPA
+1400 ILKEIP
-1407 STFSGCKKLTT
+1407 SNTFSGCKKLTT

-1741 VTGKAKVTG
+1741 VAGKAKVTG

-1765 LALKTAISPSYA
+1765 LALKAAISPSYA

>member
-39 QTQEENSPS
+39 QTQE
-48 ENNSVK
+48 
-54 IQTGDQENES
+54 
-64 DQEDE
+64 DE
-69 KSAGSEHIE
+69 KSAGTVQTE
-78 TETGRSEEKTQNSE
+78 TETDRLEEEDQNSE
-92 RLTEE
+92 KLTEE
-97 KEEWENQEQ
+97 KEEIENQEQ
-106 TEITEETEI
+106 TEITEETETT
-115 AESEQTEESVETE
+115 ESESTEETVETE

-214 DAINSVSATDETVA
+214 EAINSVSATDETVA

-233 IKTGSSVLWKEF
+233 IKTGSSVLWSEF

-264 REVVYEYLQANQDLT
+264 RKVVYEYLQANQNLT
-279 KTAGKVEENLKV
+279 KTAGEVEKNLKV

-319 MSDEKIGEMVDG
+319 LSDEKIGEMVDG
-331 LYENMDLFM
+331 LYENMDMFM

-397 AQYIVDHYLSDKV
+397 AQYIVDHYMSDKV
-410 LSALQKEAKKA
+410 LSVLQKEAKKA
-421 AGSIVSGM
+421 AGSIVSGV

-448 SVYERYNPSVSD
+448 SVYECYNPSVSD

-551 LSNATKAVNDGTL
+551 LSNATKAVKDGTL
-564 TIRDDSAT
+564 TIKDDSAT
-572 IRDNHGNVI
+572 IRDNNGNVI

-596 AIQSQYKPNAG
+596 AIQSQYKPNVG

-621 GFARMIFYQLF
+621 GFARMVFYQLF

-668 SVKNLLQQGKLG
+668 SAKNLLQQGKLG

-793 IPDTVTAIGDEAFKN
+793 IPDTVTSIGDEAFKN

-844 EKIASYAFQ
+844 EKTGRCAFQ
-853 KCSKLASVY
+853 KCSKLASAY
-862 LPVNEKFTVIR
+862 LPVNEKFTYMNAY
-873 QLMFHSCTSL
+873 MFESCTSL
-883 KKIVIPDN
+883 KKIEIPDN
-891 VTDIEGNAFAE
+891 VTGIDGAAFAE
-902 CTELS
+902 CKKLS
-907 SVTLSKNLKTMRWK
+907 DVVLSKNLKTMGWQ
-921 VFRNDNKLTEIEI
+921 VFGNDNKLTEIEI
-934 PKSLEECRYGVNSAS
+934 PKSLEECRYYRNNDS
-949 IDGGAFEGC
+949 IDGGTFDNC
-958 ANLKTVTFEEGT
+958 ANLKTVMFEDGT

-1007 TGIQIP
+1007 KEIVVP
-1013 DSVTEIQGHAFG
+1013 DNVTEIQSSAFE

-1033 KLSENLEGIG
+1033 KLSENLERIG
-1043 LYAFENCN
+1043 VYAFGDCD
-1051 VLKSIEIPDSVTAI
+1051 VLKSIKIPDSVLDI
-1065 DGNAFAECT
+1065 DGAAFAECK
-1074 ELSSV
+1074 ELSDV
-1079 TLSKNLKTMRWKVF
+1079 VLSKNLKTMGWQVF
-1093 RNDNKLTEIEIPKSL
+1093 GNDNKLTEIEIPKSL

-1113 GVNSASIDGG
+1113 YRNNDSIDGG
-1123 AFEGCANLKT
+1123 TFDNCANLKT
-1133 VTFEEGTT
+1133 VTFEERTT

-1151 TGIEQITIPDTV
+1151 TGIEQIRIPD
-1163 TVIESGAFGGCI
+1163 
-1175 NLTGIQIPDSVTEI
+1175 
-1189 QGHAF
+1189 
-1194 GYCSSLKTV
+1194 
-1203 KLSENLEGIGLY
+1203 
-1215 AFENCNVLKSI
+1215 
-1226 EIPDS
+1226 
-1231 VTAIDGNAFAECTE
+1231 
-1245 LSSVTLS
+1245 
-1252 KNLKTMR
+1252 
-1259 WKVFR
+1259 
-1264 NDNKLTEIE
+1264 
-1273 IPKSL
+1273 
-1278 EECRYSVNSASIDGG
+1278 
-1293 PFEGCANLKTITFEE
+1293 
-1308 GTTEIAEGLFAGCTG
+1308 
-1323 IEQIKIPNT
+1323 T

-1364 EYCSSLRTAKLSENL
+1364 EYCSSLKTAKLSENL

-1400 ILKEIPA
+1400 ILKEIP
-1407 STFSGCKKLTT
+1407 SNTFSGCKKLTT

-1741 VTGKAKVTG
+1741 VAGKAKVTG

-1765 LALKTAISPSYA
+1765 LALKAAISPSYA

>member
-39 QTQEENSPS
+39 QTQE
-48 ENNSVK
+48 
-54 IQTGDQENES
+54 
-64 DQEDE
+64 DE
-69 KSAGSEHIE
+69 KSAGTGQTE
-78 TETGRSEEKTQNSE
+78 TETDRLEEEDQNSE
-92 RLTEE
+92 KLTEE
-97 KEEWENQEQ
+97 KEEIENQEQ
-106 TEITEETEI
+106 TEITEETETT
-115 AESEQTEESVETE
+115 ESESTEETVETE

-214 DAINSVSATDETVA
+214 EAINSVSATDETVA

-233 IKTGSSVLWKEF
+233 IKTGSSVLWSEF

-264 REVVYEYLQANQDLT
+264 RKVVYEYLQANQNLT
-279 KTAGKVEENLKV
+279 KTAGEVEKNLKV

-331 LYENMDLFM
+331 LYENMDMFM

-397 AQYIVDHYLSDKV
+397 AQYIVDHYMSDKV

-429 FDYSSL
+429 FDYCSL

-551 LSNATKAVNDGTL
+551 LSNATKAVKDGTL
-564 TIRDDSAT
+564 TIKDDSAT
-572 IRDNHGNVI
+572 IRDNNGNVI

-596 AIQSQYKPNAG
+596 AIQSQYKPNVG

-621 GFARMIFYQLF
+621 GFARMVFYQLF

-668 SVKNLLQQGKLG
+668 SAKNLLQQGKLG

-793 IPDTVTAIGDEAFKN
+793 IPDTVTSIGDEAFKN

-844 EKIASYAFQ
+844 EKTGRCAFQ
-853 KCSKLASVY
+853 KCSKLASAY
-862 LPVNEKFTVIR
+862 LPVNEKFTYMNAY
-873 QLMFHSCTSL
+873 MFESCTSL
-883 KKIVIPDN
+883 KKIEIPDN
-891 VTDIEGNAFAE
+891 VTGIDGAAFAE
-902 CTELS
+902 CKKLS
-907 SVTLSKNLKTMRWK
+907 DVVLSKNLKTMGWQ
-921 VFRNDNKLTEIEI
+921 VFGNDNKLTEIEI
-934 PKSLEECRYGVNSAS
+934 PKSLEECRYYRNNDS
-949 IDGGAFEGC
+949 IDGGTFDNC

-1007 TGIQIP
+1007 KEIVVP
-1013 DSVTEIQGHAFG
+1013 DNVTEIQSSAFE

-1033 KLSENLEGIG
+1033 KLSENLERIG
-1043 LYAFENCN
+1043 VYAFGDCD
-1051 VLKSIEIPDSVTAI
+1051 VLKSIKIPDSVLDI
-1065 DGNAFAECT
+1065 DGAAFAECK
-1074 ELSSV
+1074 ELSDV
-1079 TLSKNLKTMRWKVF
+1079 VLSKNLKTMGWQVF
-1093 RNDNKLTEIEIPKSL
+1093 GNDNKLTEIEIPKSL

-1113 GVNSASIDGG
+1113 YRNNDSIDGG
-1123 AFEGCANLKT
+1123 TFDNCANLKT

-1175 NLTGIQIPDSVTEI
+1175 NL
-1189 QGHAF
+1189 
-1194 GYCSSLKTV
+1194 
-1203 KLSENLEGIGLY
+1203 
-1215 AFENCNVLKSI
+1215 
-1226 EIPDS
+1226 
-1231 VTAIDGNAFAECTE
+1231 
-1245 LSSVTLS
+1245 
-1252 KNLKTMR
+1252 
-1259 WKVFR
+1259 
-1264 NDNKLTEIE
+1264 
-1273 IPKSL
+1273 
-1278 EECRYSVNSASIDGG
+1278 
-1293 PFEGCANLKTITFEE
+1293 
-1308 GTTEIAEGLFAGCTG
+1308 
-1323 IEQIKIPNT
+1323 
-1332 VTVIESG
+1332 
-1339 AFGGCINLKEI
+1339 KEI

-1364 EYCSSLRTAKLSENL
+1364 EYCSSLKTAKLSENL

-1400 ILKEIPA
+1400 ILKEIP
-1407 STFSGCKKLTT
+1407 SNTFSGCKKLTT

-1741 VTGKAKVTG
+1741 VAGKAKVTG

-1765 LALKTAISPSYA
+1765 LALKAAISPSYA

>member
-907 SVTLSKNLKTMRWK
+907 SVTLSKNLKTMRWE

-1079 TLSKNLKTMRWKVF
+1079 TLSKNLKTMRWEVF

-1123 AFEGCANLKT
+1123 A
-1133 VTFEEGTT
+1133 
-1141 EIAEGLFAGC
+1141 
-1151 TGIEQITIPDTV
+1151 
-1163 TVIESGAFGGCI
+1163 
-1175 NLTGIQIPDSVTEI
+1175 
-1189 QGHAF
+1189 
-1194 GYCSSLKTV
+1194 
-1203 KLSENLEGIGLY
+1203 
-1215 AFENCNVLKSI
+1215 
-1226 EIPDS
+1226 
-1231 VTAIDGNAFAECTE
+1231 
-1245 LSSVTLS
+1245 
-1252 KNLKTMR
+1252 
-1259 WKVFR
+1259 
-1264 NDNKLTEIE
+1264 
-1273 IPKSL
+1273 
-1278 EECRYSVNSASIDGG
+1278 
-1293 PFEGCANLKTITFEE
+1293 FEGCANLKTITFEE

-1844 NPSTYYGKKITLK
+1844 NPSTHYGKKITLK